1 MKKLLKPLCRTLT
14 ASSIALA
21 LHPSAFAAIVRSDVD
36 YQIFRDFAE
45 NKGKFH
51 VGATN
56 VEIRDKNGNA
66 LGTILHNLPMIDFS
80 PVDIQM
86 RVATLVDPQYVVS
99 VKHNSGYK
107 NVRFGIKTGHSDIPD
122 DTYRLVDRNNDGPP
136 DIWWKYDR
144 RHEDYHSPRLHRFVT
159 EVVPMPTTTAG
170 TDPNTYMDTA
180 RFPYMLRVGAG
191 TQFRESANKDREEL
205 QGAYNYAIGGQ
216 SYDLQPKK
224 QGFLDLYGNLF
235 DKPLTNYAVPG
246 DSGSPIFTFDKQQNK
261 WVFLGTYTYWGGYK
275 NTTWQEYIIYR
286 NDFNQ
291 QRYAEDIAGQ
301 ISADNNEEF
310 IWEATDKTSTIR
322 STRNNNKTLVVDLID
337 ASLKTAEE
345 QLNYGKTAYLNGNNG
360 LLKLKGDINQGAGGL
375 YFNGNYTVSGQN
387 ANTTW
392 TGAGISVA
400 EGKQVNWQIRN
411 NDILSKIGNGTLHV
425 NGTGKNDGKISVGDG
440 TVILNQKAD
449 ENGNKQAFKEVGIVS
464 GRPTVILNDAE
475 QVNPDR
481 IYFGFRGGRLDLN
494 GNNLTFKR
502 IRNVDE
508 GAMIVNHNANEAST
522 LTLTG
527 QNLFLPEQVTIREV
541 HNSNRPAGYHLYHWQ
556 NGCENRYFVS
566 KHDNM
571 KASFP
576 CKPGQGS
583 TDDWEIVATDR
594 EEAINIVTQ
603 REIQRKDVTI
613 NAFDGYLG
621 ETNTALHNGKLNVNI
636 NAVNNQSTF
645 LFTGGSQL
653 NGDVT
658 LNQGIAM
665 FSGRPV
671 PHANDYLNG
680 NKGKD
685 VVFDDEW
692 INRTFN
698 ANNINVNNNSVFYS
712 SRNIAQV
719 NTNFNA
725 SQNGQ
730 IHLGYKSGDPVC
742 IRSDYTGKVT
752 CSNEVISAKALNSF
766 TATEIRGNTQLTDH
780 AQLILGKAH
789 LFGTITGIGN
799 SLVRLIENANWTLT
813 GDSQTAR
820 LNLEK
825 SHIFLN
831 NHANPT
837 VYNHLTINELSG
849 EGTFHYTSALTNQR
863 GDKVTV
869 THQASGN
876 FVLDV
881 KDSGGEAKY
890 EKLDLL
896 DASKATRD
904 PALKVSLA
912 RNHVDL
918 GAYVYSLIEQDG
930 IFRLYNAKLENE
942 KIEAERIAKEKE
954 EARLAEEARQREL
967 ARLEAERIAKEK
979 AEQARLE
986 AERIAKAK
994 EEARLAEEARQ
1005 RELARLE
1012 AERIAKEK
1020 AEQARLEA
1028 ERIAKEKEEAR
1039 LAEEARQRELARLEA
1054 ERIAKEKAEQAR
1066 LEAERIAKAKEE
1078 ARLAEEVRQ
1087 RELARLEAERIAKE
1101 KEEQARLEAERI
1113 AKEKEVARLAEE
1125 ARQRE
1130 LARLEAERIAKEKE
1144 EQARLEAERI
1154 AKEKEEQA
1162 RLEAERI
1169 AKEKE
1174 VARLAE
1180 EARQRELAR
1189 LEAERI
1195 AKEKEEQARLEAER
1209 IAKEKEEQ
1217 ARLEAERIAKEKEVA
1232 RLAEEARQRE
1242 LALLEA
1248 ERIAK
1253 EKEEQARLEA
1263 ERIAK
1268 EKEAARLAEEARQR
1282 NATTKPVTYKQ
1293 KEIISANT
1301 NAVLSDTAMLT
1312 ALNLE
1317 LASRL
1322 DRTILTQRS
1331 SMWLSYNNSDHKYHS
1346 DDYKNFHSK
1355 SNQVALGA
1363 ETPEMANGVVL
1374 GAMVTHA
1381 QTNNEFSSLSGKN
1394 TLSLATLY
1402 AKQQIDQF
1410 SWAID
1415 TSYGW
1420 SRSKID
1426 GEHKFDRNIVNVG
1439 LNMAYDVIID
1449 GLQITPMLGV
1459 RYHQFSSSEGEL
1471 NGVIVKN
1478 PAIKLP
1484 TYHTGVKVGY
1494 HFNVNG
1500 WEITPEISTYY
1511 VSTGNKSY
1519 SQRINEQ
1526 EFEQTFGHYT
1536 YHEANLSFGYKPW
1549 KVSMYAGSSRGKN
1562 KEKQNQFGVKLNYS
1576 W

>member
-66 LGTILHNLPMIDFS
+66 LGTILPNLPMIDFS
-80 PVDIQM
+80 PVDVQM

-191 TQFRESANKDREEL
+191 TQFRESADKDREEL

-310 IWEATDKTSTIR
+310 IWEAEDKTSTIR

-411 NDILSKIGNGTLHV
+411 NDILSKIGSGTLHV

-440 TVILNQKAD
+440 TVILNQKSD

-508 GAMIVNHNANEAST
+508 GAMIVNHNANQAST

-556 NGCENRYFVS
+556 NVCENRYFVS

-621 ETNTALHNGKLNVNI
+621 ETNAALHNGKLNVNI

-712 SRNIAQV
+712 SRNVAQV
-719 NTNFNA
+719 NANFNA

-766 TATEIRGNTQLTDH
+766 TATEIHGNTQLTDH

-789 LFGTITGIGN
+789 LFGTINGTGN
-799 SLVRLIENANWTLT
+799 SLVRLTENANWTLT

-825 SHIFLN
+825 NHIFLN
-831 NHANPT
+831 SQENPT
-837 VYNHLTINELSG
+837 VYNHLTINALNG
-849 EGTFHYTSALTNQR
+849 EGTFHYASALTNQR

-986 AERIAKAK
+986 V
-994 EEARLAEEARQ
+994 
-1005 RELARLE
+1005 
-1012 AERIAKEK
+1012 
-1020 AEQARLEA
+1020 
-1028 ERIAKEKEEAR
+1028 
-1039 LAEEARQRELARLEA
+1039 
-1054 ERIAKEKAEQAR
+1054 
-1066 LEAERIAKAKEE
+1066 ERIAKAKEE

-1113 AKEKEVARLAEE
+1113 AKEKA
-1125 ARQRE
+1125 
-1130 LARLEAERIAKEKE
+1130 

-1174 VARLAE
+1174 KARLAE

-1195 AKEKEEQARLEAER
+1195 AKEKE
-1209 IAKEKEEQ
+1209 
-1217 ARLEAERIAKEKEVA
+1217 VA
-1232 RLAEEARQRE
+1232 RSAEEA
-1242 LALLEA
+1242 L
-1248 ERIAK
+1248 
-1253 EKEEQARLEA
+1253 
-1263 ERIAK
+1263 
-1268 EKEAARLAEEARQR
+1268 QR

-1331 SMWLSYNNSDHKYHS
+1331 GMWLSYNNSEHKYHS

-1439 LNMAYDVIID
+1439 LNMAYDVIIN

-1459 RYHQFSSSEGEL
+1459 RYHQISSSEGEL

-1536 YHEANLSFGYKPW
+1536 YHEASLSFGYKPW

>member
-21 LHPSAFAAIVRSDVD
+21 LHPSAFGAIVRSDVD

-66 LGTILHNLPMIDFS
+66 LGTLLPNLPMIDFS
-80 PVDIQM
+80 PVDVQM

-191 TQFRESANKDREEL
+191 TQFRESADKNREEL

-310 IWEATDKTSTIR
+310 IWEAADKTSTIR

-375 YFNGNYTVSGQN
+375 YFNGDYTVSGQST
-387 ANTTW
+387 NTAW
-392 TGAGISVA
+392 TGAGISVG

-411 NDILSKIGNGTLHV
+411 NDILSKIGRGTLHV

-440 TVILNQKAD
+440 TVILNQQAD

-464 GRPTVILNDAE
+464 GRSTVILNDAE

-508 GAMIVNHNANEAST
+508 GAMIVNHNENQAST

-527 QNLFLPEQVTIREV
+527 QNLFFPEQVKIREV
-541 HNSNRPAGYHLYHWQ
+541 YNSNRPAGDHLYHWQ

-566 KHDNM
+566 KHGNM

-576 CKPGQGS
+576 CKPDQGS

-603 REIQRKDVTI
+603 RETQRPDATI

-621 ETNTALHNGKLNVNI
+621 ETNASLHNGKLNVNI

-658 LNQGIAM
+658 LNQGIAL

-712 SRNIAQV
+712 SRNVAQV
-719 NTNFNA
+719 NANFNA

-730 IHLGYKSGDPVC
+730 IHLGYKNNDPVC

-752 CSNEVISAKALNSF
+752 CSNEVISTKALDSF
-766 TATEIRGNTQLTDH
+766 TATEIRGNTQLTDN

-789 LFGTITGIGN
+789 LFGTINGIGN
-799 SLVRLIENANWTLT
+799 SQVRLTENTNWTLT

-849 EGTFHYTSALTNQR
+849 EGEFHYTSALTNQR

-954 EARLAEEARQREL
+954 AARLAEEARQREL

-979 AEQARLE
+979 EEQDRLE
-986 AERIAKAK
+986 AERIAKEK
-994 EEARLAEEARQ
+994 EAARLAEEARQ

-1012 AERIAKEK
+1012 AERIAKQK
-1020 AEQARLEA
+1020 EA
-1028 ERIAKEKEEAR
+1028 AR
-1039 LAEEARQRELARLEA
+1039 LAEEA
-1054 ERIAKEKAEQAR
+1054 
-1066 LEAERIAKAKEE
+1066 
-1078 ARLAEEVRQ
+1078 RQ

-1113 AKEKEVARLAEE
+1113 AKEREAARLAEE

-1154 AKEKEEQA
+1154 AKEKEA
-1162 RLEAERI
+1162 
-1169 AKEKE
+1169 
-1174 VARLAE
+1174 ARLAE

-1209 IAKEKEEQ
+1209 IAKEKET
-1217 ARLEAERIAKEKEVA
+1217 A

-1242 LALLEA
+1242 LARLEA

-1312 ALNLE
+1312 ALNLQ

-1331 SMWLSYNNSDHKYHS
+1331 GMWLSYNNSNHTYHS

-1402 AKQQIDQF
+1402 AKQQIDRF

-1439 LNMAYDVIID
+1439 LNMAYDVMIND
-1449 GLQITPMLGV
+1449 LQITPMLGV
-1459 RYHQFSSSEGEL
+1459 RYHQFSPSEGEL

-1500 WEITPEISTYY
+1500 LEITPEISSYY

-1519 SQRINEQ
+1519 SQRINGQ

-1536 YHEANLSFGYKPW
+1536 YHEANISFGYKPW
-1549 KVSMYAGSSRGKN
+1549 KVSMYAGNSRGKN

>member
-66 LGTILHNLPMIDFS
+66 LGTLLPNLPMLDFS
-80 PVDIQM
+80 PVDVQM

-180 RFPYMLRVGAG
+180 RFPYILRVGAG

-261 WVFLGTYTYWGGYK
+261 WVFLGTYTYWGGYT

-301 ISADNNEEF
+301 ITADDNEEF

-360 LLKLKGDINQGAGGL
+360 LLKLQGDINQGAGGL
-375 YFNGNYTVSGQN
+375 YFNGNYTVSGKN

-411 NDILSKIGNGTLHV
+411 NDILSKIGSGTLHV

-440 TVILNQKAD
+440 TVILNQTAD

-508 GAMIVNHNANEAST
+508 GAMIVNHNANQAST

-621 ETNTALHNGKLNVNI
+621 ETNAALHNGKLNVNI

-653 NGDVT
+653 NGDIT
-658 LNQGIAM
+658 LNQGIAL

-712 SRNIAQV
+712 SRNVAQV
-719 NTNFNA
+719 NANFNA

-730 IHLGYKSGDPVC
+730 IQLGYKSGDPVC

-752 CSNEVISAKALNSF
+752 CSNEGISAKALNSF

-789 LFGTITGIGN
+789 LFGTINGTGN
-799 SLVRLIENANWTLT
+799 SLVRLTENANWTLT

-831 NHANPT
+831 SQENPT
-837 VYNHLTINELSG
+837 VYNHLTINALNG
-849 EGTFHYTSALTNQR
+849 EGTFHYASALTNQR

-869 THQASGN
+869 TNQASGN

-986 AERIAKAK
+986 AERIAK
-994 EEARLAEEARQ
+994 
-1005 RELARLE
+1005 
-1012 AERIAKEK
+1012 
-1020 AEQARLEA
+1020 
-1028 ERIAKEKEEAR
+1028 EKEEAR
-1039 LAEEARQRELARLEA
+1039 LAEEA
-1054 ERIAKEKAEQAR
+1054 
-1066 LEAERIAKAKEE
+1066 
-1078 ARLAEEVRQ
+1078 RQ

-1113 AKEKEVARLAEE
+1113 AKVKEEARLAEE

-1169 AKEKE
+1169 AKEK
-1174 VARLAE
+1174 A
-1180 EARQRELAR
+1180 
-1189 LEAERI
+1189 
-1195 AKEKEEQARLEAER
+1195 EQARLEAER
-1209 IAKEKEEQ
+1209 IAKEKAEQ
-1217 ARLEAERIAKEKEVA
+1217 ARLEAERIAKEKA
-1232 RLAEEARQRE
+1232 
-1242 LALLEA
+1242 
-1248 ERIAK
+1248 
-1253 EKEEQARLEA
+1253 EQAHLEA

-1331 SMWLSYNNSDHKYHS
+1331 GMWLSYNNSDHKYHS

-1439 LNMAYDVIID
+1439 LNMAYDVTIN

-1459 RYHQFSSSEGEL
+1459 RYHQVSSSEGEL

-1478 PAIKLP
+1478 PVIKLP

-1549 KVSMYAGSSRGKN
+1549 KVSMYAGNSRGKN

>member
-21 LHPSAFAAIVRSDVD
+21 LHPSAFGAIVRSDVD

-66 LGTILHNLPMIDFS
+66 LGTLLPNLPMIDFS
-80 PVDIQM
+80 PVDVQM

-191 TQFRESANKDREEL
+191 TQFRESADKNREEL

-310 IWEATDKTSTIR
+310 IWETAGKTSTIR
-322 STRNNNKTLVVDLID
+322 STKNNNKTLVVDLID
-337 ASLKTAEE
+337 TSLKTAEE
-345 QLNYGKTAYLNGNNG
+345 QLNYGKTAYLSGNNG

-375 YFNGNYTVSGQN
+375 YFNGDYTVSGQST
-387 ANTTW
+387 NTAW
-392 TGAGISVA
+392 TGAGISVG

-411 NDILSKIGNGTLHV
+411 NDILSKIGRGTLHV

-440 TVILNQKAD
+440 TVILNQQAD

-464 GRPTVILNDAE
+464 GRSTVILNDAE

-508 GAMIVNHNANEAST
+508 GAMIVNHNENQAST

-527 QNLFLPEQVTIREV
+527 QNLFFPEQVKIREV
-541 HNSNRPAGYHLYHWQ
+541 YNSNRPAGDHLYHWQ

-566 KHDNM
+566 KHGNM

-576 CKPGQGS
+576 CKPDQGS

-603 REIQRKDVTI
+603 RETQRPDATI

-621 ETNTALHNGKLNVNI
+621 ETNASLHNGKLNVNI

-658 LNQGIAM
+658 LNQGIAL

-698 ANNINVNNNSVFYS
+698 ANSINVNNNSVFYS
-712 SRNIAQV
+712 SRNVAQV
-719 NTNFNA
+719 NANFNA

-730 IHLGYKSGDPVC
+730 IHLGYKNNDPVC

-752 CSNEVISAKALNSF
+752 CSNEVISTKALDSF
-766 TATEIRGNTQLTDH
+766 TATEIRGNTQLTDN

-789 LFGTITGIGN
+789 LFGTISGIGN
-799 SLVRLIENANWTLT
+799 SQVRLTENTNWTLT

-849 EGTFHYTSALTNQR
+849 EGEFHYTSALTNQR

-869 THQASGN
+869 AHQASGN

-954 EARLAEEARQREL
+954 A
-967 ARLEAERIAKEK
+967 
-979 AEQARLE
+979 
-986 AERIAKAK
+986 
-994 EEARLAEEARQ
+994 
-1005 RELARLE
+1005 
-1012 AERIAKEK
+1012 
-1020 AEQARLEA
+1020 
-1028 ERIAKEKEEAR
+1028 
-1039 LAEEARQRELARLEA
+1039 
-1054 ERIAKEKAEQAR
+1054 
-1066 LEAERIAKAKEE
+1066 
-1078 ARLAEEVRQ
+1078 
-1087 RELARLEAERIAKE
+1087 
-1101 KEEQARLEAERI
+1101 
-1113 AKEKEVARLAEE
+1113 ARLAEE

-1154 AKEKEEQA
+1154 AKEKEA
-1162 RLEAERI
+1162 
-1169 AKEKE
+1169 
-1174 VARLAE
+1174 ARLAE

-1209 IAKEKEEQ
+1209 IAKEKEDARLAEEARQSELARLEAERIAKEKEEQ
-1217 ARLEAERIAKEKEVA
+1217 ARLEAERIAKEKEEQARLKAERIAKEKEAARLAEEREAA

-1242 LALLEA
+1242 LARLEA

-1268 EKEAARLAEEARQR
+1268 EKEAARLAEEAHQRELARLEAERITKEKEEQARLEAERIAKEKEAARLAEEARQH
-1282 NATTKPVTYKQ
+1282 NATKPVTYKQ

-1312 ALNLE
+1312 ALNLQ

-1331 SMWLSYNNSDHKYHS
+1331 GMWLSYNNSNHKYHS

-1363 ETPEMANGVVL
+1363 ETPEMTNGVVL

-1381 QTNNEFSSLSGKN
+1381 QTNNEFSSLNGKN

-1402 AKQQIDQF
+1402 AKQQIDRF

-1439 LNMAYDVIID
+1439 LNMAYDVMIN

-1500 WEITPEISTYY
+1500 LEITPEISSYY

-1519 SQRINEQ
+1519 SQRINGQ

-1536 YHEANLSFGYKPW
+1536 YHEANIIFGYKPW
-1549 KVSMYAGSSRGKN
+1549 KVSMYAGNSRGQN

>member
-66 LGTILHNLPMIDFS
+66 LGTLLPNLPMIDFS
-80 PVDIQM
+80 PVDVQM

-180 RFPYMLRVGAG
+180 RFPYILRVGAG

-261 WVFLGTYTYWGGYK
+261 WVFLGTYTYWGGYT

-301 ISADNNEEF
+301 ITADDNEEF

-360 LLKLKGDINQGAGGL
+360 LLKLQGDINQGAGGL
-375 YFNGNYTVSGQN
+375 YFNGNYTVSGKN

-411 NDILSKIGNGTLHV
+411 NDILSKIGSGTLHV

-986 AERIAKAK
+986 AERIAK
-994 EEARLAEEARQ
+994 
-1005 RELARLE
+1005 
-1012 AERIAKEK
+1012 
-1020 AEQARLEA
+1020 
-1028 ERIAKEKEEAR
+1028 EKEEAR

-1054 ERIAKEKAEQAR
+1054 ERIAKEK
-1066 LEAERIAKAKEE
+1066 
-1078 ARLAEEVRQ
+1078 
-1087 RELARLEAERIAKE
+1087 
-1101 KEEQARLEAERI
+1101 EEQARLEAERI
-1113 AKEKEVARLAEE
+1113 VKAKEEARLAEE

-1154 AKEKEEQA
+1154 AK
-1162 RLEAERI
+1162 
-1169 AKEKE
+1169 AKEDT
-1174 VARLAE
+1174 
-1180 EARQRELAR
+1180 
-1189 LEAERI
+1189 
-1195 AKEKEEQARLEAER
+1195 
-1209 IAKEKEEQ
+1209 
-1217 ARLEAERIAKEKEVA
+1217 
-1232 RLAEEARQRE
+1232 
-1242 LALLEA
+1242 
-1248 ERIAK
+1248 
-1253 EKEEQARLEA
+1253 
-1263 ERIAK
+1263 
-1268 EKEAARLAEEARQR
+1268 RLAEEARQR

-1331 SMWLSYNNSDHKYHS
+1331 GMWLSYNNSDHKYHS
-1346 DDYKNFHSK
+1346 NDYKNFHSK

-1363 ETPEMANGVVL
+1363 ETPEMANGIVL
-1374 GAMVTHA
+1374 GAMVTLA

-1426 GEHKFDRNIVNVG
+1426 GEHKFDRNILNVG
-1439 LNMAYDVIID
+1439 LNMAYDVIIN

-1459 RYHQFSSSEGEL
+1459 RYHQISSSEGEL

-1536 YHEANLSFGYKPW
+1536 YHEASISFGYKPW
-1549 KVSMYAGSSRGKN
+1549 KVSMYAGNSRGKN

>member
-191 TQFRESANKDREEL
+191 TQFHESADKDREEL

-400 EGKQVNWQIRN
+400 AGKQVNWQIRN
-411 NDILSKIGNGTLHV
+411 NDILSKIGSGTLHV

-508 GAMIVNHNANEAST
+508 GAMIVNHNANQAST

-527 QNLFLPEQVTIREV
+527 QNLFLPEQVKIREV
-541 HNSNRPAGYHLYHWQ
+541 YNSNRPAGDHLYHWQ

-566 KHDNM
+566 KHGNM

-576 CKPGQGS
+576 CKPDQGS

-603 REIQRKDVTI
+603 RETQRPDATI

-621 ETNTALHNGKLNVNI
+621 ETNASLHNGKLNVNI

-658 LNQGIAM
+658 LNQGIAL

-685 VVFDDEW
+685 VVFDNEW

-719 NTNFNA
+719 NANFNA

-730 IHLGYKSGDPVC
+730 IHLGYKNNDPVC

-752 CSNEVISAKALNSF
+752 CSNEVISTKALDSF
-766 TATEIRGNTQLTDH
+766 TATEIRGNTQLTDN

-789 LFGTITGIGN
+789 LFGTINGIGN
-799 SLVRLIENANWTLT
+799 SQVRLTENTNWTLT

-837 VYNHLTINELSG
+837 DYNHLTINELSG
-849 EGTFHYTSALTNQR
+849 EGEFHYTSALTNQR

-954 EARLAEEARQREL
+954 AARLAEEAH
-967 ARLEAERIAKEK
+967 
-979 AEQARLE
+979 
-986 AERIAKAK
+986 
-994 EEARLAEEARQ
+994 
-1005 RELARLE
+1005 
-1012 AERIAKEK
+1012 
-1020 AEQARLEA
+1020 
-1028 ERIAKEKEEAR
+1028 
-1039 LAEEARQRELARLEA
+1039 
-1054 ERIAKEKAEQAR
+1054 
-1066 LEAERIAKAKEE
+1066 
-1078 ARLAEEVRQ
+1078 Q

-1113 AKEKEVARLAEE
+1113 AKEKEAARLAEE

-1154 AKEKEEQA
+1154 AKGKEA
-1162 RLEAERI
+1162 
-1169 AKEKE
+1169 
-1174 VARLAE
+1174 ARLAE

-1209 IAKEKEEQ
+1209 IAKGKEAARLAEEAHQ
-1217 ARLEAERIAKEKEVA
+1217 RELARLEAERIAKEKE
-1232 RLAEEARQRE
+1232 ETRQRE
-1242 LALLEA
+1242 L
-1248 ERIAK
+1248 
-1253 EKEEQARLEA
+1253 ARLEA

-1268 EKEAARLAEEARQR
+1268 EKEAARLAEEARQH
-1282 NATTKPVTYKQ
+1282 NATKPVTYKQ

-1312 ALNLE
+1312 ALNLQ

-1331 SMWLSYNNSDHKYHS
+1331 GMWLSYNNSNHKYHS

-1363 ETPEMANGVVL
+1363 ETPEMTNGVVL

-1381 QTNNEFSSLSGKN
+1381 QTNNEFSSLNGKN

-1402 AKQQIDQF
+1402 AKQQIDRF

-1439 LNMAYDVIID
+1439 LNMAYDVMIN

-1500 WEITPEISTYY
+1500 LEITPEISSYY

-1519 SQRINEQ
+1519 SQRINGQ

-1536 YHEANLSFGYKPW
+1536 YHEANIIFGYKPW
-1549 KVSMYAGSSRGKN
+1549 KVSMYAGNSRGQN

>member
-66 LGTILHNLPMIDFS
+66 LGTLLPNLPMIDFS
-80 PVDIQM
+80 PVDVQM

-180 RFPYMLRVGAG
+180 RFPYILRVGAG

-261 WVFLGTYTYWGGYK
+261 WVFLGTYTYWGGYT

-301 ISADNNEEF
+301 ITADDNEEF

-360 LLKLKGDINQGAGGL
+360 LLKLQGDINQGAGGL
-375 YFNGNYTVSGQN
+375 YFNGNYTVSGKN

-400 EGKQVNWQIRN
+400 EEKQVNWQIRN
-411 NDILSKIGNGTLHV
+411 NDILSKIGSGTLHV

-440 TVILNQKAD
+440 TVILNQTAD

-508 GAMIVNHNANEAST
+508 GAMIVNHNANQAST

-621 ETNTALHNGKLNVNI
+621 ETNAALHNGKLNVNI

-712 SRNIAQV
+712 SRNVAQV
-719 NTNFNA
+719 NANFNA

-789 LFGTITGIGN
+789 LFGTINGTGN
-799 SLVRLIENANWTLT
+799 SLVRLTENANWTLT

-831 NHANPT
+831 SQENPT
-837 VYNHLTINELSG
+837 VYNHLTINALNG
-849 EGTFHYTSALTNQR
+849 EGTFHYASALTNQR

-869 THQASGN
+869 TNQASGN

-994 EEARLAEEARQ
+994 EEVRLAEEARQ

-1039 LAEEARQRELARLEA
+1039 LAEEARQRELAC
-1054 ERIAKEKAEQAR
+1054 
-1066 LEAERIAKAKEE
+1066 
-1078 ARLAEEVRQ
+1078 
-1087 RELARLEAERIAKE
+1087 LEAERIAKE

-1113 AKEKEVARLAEE
+1113 AKEKAEQARLEAERIAKEKAEQARLE
-1125 ARQRE
+1125 AERIAKEKEEQARLE
-1130 LARLEAERIAKEKE
+1130 EERIAKEKEEQARLEAERIAKEKE

-1174 VARLAE
+1174 D
-1180 EARQRELAR
+1180 
-1189 LEAERI
+1189 
-1195 AKEKEEQARLEAER
+1195 
-1209 IAKEKEEQ
+1209 
-1217 ARLEAERIAKEKEVA
+1217 
-1232 RLAEEARQRE
+1232 
-1242 LALLEA
+1242 
-1248 ERIAK
+1248 
-1253 EKEEQARLEA
+1253 
-1263 ERIAK
+1263 
-1268 EKEAARLAEEARQR
+1268 ARLAEEARQR

-1331 SMWLSYNNSDHKYHS
+1331 GMWLSHNNSEHKYHS

-1439 LNMAYDVIID
+1439 LNMAYDVMIN

-1459 RYHQFSSSEGEL
+1459 RYHQISSSEGEL

-1478 PAIKLP
+1478 PVIKLP

-1549 KVSMYAGSSRGKN
+1549 KVSMYAGNTRGKN

>member
-21 LHPSAFAAIVRSDVD
+21 LHPSAFGAIVRSDVD

-66 LGTILHNLPMIDFS
+66 LGTLLPNLPMIDFS
-80 PVDIQM
+80 PVDVQM

-191 TQFRESANKDREEL
+191 TQFRESADKNREEL

-310 IWEATDKTSTIR
+310 IWETAGKTSTIR
-322 STRNNNKTLVVDLID
+322 STKNNNKTLVVDLID
-337 ASLKTAEE
+337 TSLKTAEE
-345 QLNYGKTAYLNGNNG
+345 QLNYGKTAYLSGNNG

-375 YFNGNYTVSGQN
+375 YFNGDYTVSGQST
-387 ANTTW
+387 NTAW
-392 TGAGISVA
+392 TGAGISVG

-411 NDILSKIGNGTLHV
+411 NDILSKIGRGTLHV

-440 TVILNQKAD
+440 TVILNQQAD

-464 GRPTVILNDAE
+464 GRSTVILNDAE

-508 GAMIVNHNANEAST
+508 GAMIVNHNENQAST

-527 QNLFLPEQVTIREV
+527 QNLFFPEQVKIREV
-541 HNSNRPAGYHLYHWQ
+541 YNSNRPAGDHLYHWQ

-566 KHDNM
+566 KHGNM

-576 CKPGQGS
+576 CKPDQGS

-603 REIQRKDVTI
+603 RETQRPDATI

-621 ETNTALHNGKLNVNI
+621 ETNASLHNGKLNVNI

-658 LNQGIAM
+658 LNQGIAL

-698 ANNINVNNNSVFYS
+698 ANSINVNNNSVFYS
-712 SRNIAQV
+712 SRNVAQV
-719 NTNFNA
+719 NANFNA

-730 IHLGYKSGDPVC
+730 IHLGYKNNDPVC

-752 CSNEVISAKALNSF
+752 CSNEVISTKALDSF
-766 TATEIRGNTQLTDH
+766 TATEIRGNTQLTDN

-789 LFGTITGIGN
+789 LFGTINGIGN
-799 SLVRLIENANWTLT
+799 SQVRLTENTNWTLT

-849 EGTFHYTSALTNQR
+849 EGEFHYTSALTNQR

-869 THQASGN
+869 AHQASGN

-954 EARLAEEARQREL
+954 A
-967 ARLEAERIAKEK
+967 
-979 AEQARLE
+979 
-986 AERIAKAK
+986 
-994 EEARLAEEARQ
+994 
-1005 RELARLE
+1005 
-1012 AERIAKEK
+1012 
-1020 AEQARLEA
+1020 
-1028 ERIAKEKEEAR
+1028 
-1039 LAEEARQRELARLEA
+1039 
-1054 ERIAKEKAEQAR
+1054 
-1066 LEAERIAKAKEE
+1066 
-1078 ARLAEEVRQ
+1078 
-1087 RELARLEAERIAKE
+1087 
-1101 KEEQARLEAERI
+1101 
-1113 AKEKEVARLAEE
+1113 ARLAEE

-1154 AKEKEEQA
+1154 AKEKEA
-1162 RLEAERI
+1162 
-1169 AKEKE
+1169 
-1174 VARLAE
+1174 ARLAE

-1209 IAKEKEEQ
+1209 IAKEKEAARLAEEARQRELARLEAERIAKEKEEQ
-1217 ARLEAERIAKEKEVA
+1217 ARLEAERIAKEKEDARLAEEARQSELARLEAERIAKEKEEQARLEAERIAKEKEEQARLKAERIAKEKEAARLAEEREAA

-1242 LALLEA
+1242 LARLEA

-1268 EKEAARLAEEARQR
+1268 EKEAARLAEEAHQRELARLEAERITKEKEEQARLEAERIAKEKEAARLAEEARQH
-1282 NATTKPVTYKQ
+1282 NATKPVTYKQ

-1312 ALNLE
+1312 ALNLQ

-1331 SMWLSYNNSDHKYHS
+1331 GMWLSYNNSNHKYHS

-1363 ETPEMANGVVL
+1363 ETPEMTNGVVL

-1381 QTNNEFSSLSGKN
+1381 QTNNEFSSLNGKN

-1402 AKQQIDQF
+1402 AKQQIDRF

-1439 LNMAYDVIID
+1439 LNMAYDVMIN

-1500 WEITPEISTYY
+1500 LEITPEISSYY

-1519 SQRINEQ
+1519 SQRINGQ

-1536 YHEANLSFGYKPW
+1536 YHEANIIFGYKPW
-1549 KVSMYAGSSRGKN
+1549 KVSMYAGNSRGQN

>member
-21 LHPSAFAAIVRSDVD
+21 LHQSAFAAIVRSDVD

-66 LGTILHNLPMIDFS
+66 LGTLLPNLPMIDFS
-80 PVDIQM
+80 PVDVQM

-159 EVVPMPTTTAG
+159 EVIPMPTTTAG

-191 TQFRESANKDREEL
+191 TQFRESADKDREEL

-310 IWEATDKTSTIR
+310 IWEAADKTSTIR

-392 TGAGISVA
+392 TGAGISIA

-411 NDILSKIGNGTLHV
+411 NDILSKIGSGTLHV

-508 GAMIVNHNANEAST
+508 GAMIVNHNANQAST

-527 QNLFLPEQVTIREV
+527 QNLFLLEQVTIREV
-541 HNSNRPAGYHLYHWQ
+541 QNSNRPAGYHLYHWQ

-576 CKPGQGS
+576 CKPDQGS
-583 TDDWEIVATDR
+583 TEDWEIVATDR

-621 ETNTALHNGKLNVNI
+621 ETNAALHNGKLNVNI

-658 LNQGIAM
+658 LNQGIAL

-712 SRNIAQV
+712 SRNVAQV
-719 NTNFNA
+719 NANFNA

-730 IHLGYKSGDPVC
+730 IHLGYKSGAPVC

-752 CSNEVISAKALNSF
+752 CSNDDISAKALNSF
-766 TATEIRGNTQLTDH
+766 KATEIRGNTQLTDH

-789 LFGTITGIGN
+789 LFGTINGTGN
-799 SLVRLIENANWTLT
+799 SLVRLTENANWTLT

-825 SHIFLN
+825 SNIFLN
-831 NHANPT
+831 SQENPT
-837 VYNHLTINELSG
+837 VYNHLTINALNG
-849 EGTFHYTSALTNQR
+849 EGTFHYASALTNQR

-896 DASKATRD
+896 GASKAIRD

-954 EARLAEEARQREL
+954 AARLAEEARQREL

-986 AERIAKAK
+986 V
-994 EEARLAEEARQ
+994 
-1005 RELARLE
+1005 
-1012 AERIAKEK
+1012 
-1020 AEQARLEA
+1020 
-1028 ERIAKEKEEAR
+1028 ERIAKEKEA
-1039 LAEEARQRELARLEA
+1039 
-1054 ERIAKEKAEQAR
+1054 
-1066 LEAERIAKAKEE
+1066 
-1078 ARLAEEVRQ
+1078 
-1087 RELARLEAERIAKE
+1087 
-1101 KEEQARLEAERI
+1101 
-1113 AKEKEVARLAEE
+1113 ARLAEE

-1154 AKEKEEQA
+1154 AKEKEAQA

-1169 AKEKE
+1169 T
-1174 VARLAE
+1174 
-1180 EARQRELAR
+1180 
-1189 LEAERI
+1189 
-1195 AKEKEEQARLEAER
+1195 KEKEEQARLEAER
-1209 IAKEKEEQ
+1209 IAKEKED
-1217 ARLEAERIAKEKEVA
+1217 A
-1232 RLAEEARQRE
+1232 RLAEET
-1242 LALLEA
+1242 
-1248 ERIAK
+1248 
-1253 EKEEQARLEA
+1253 
-1263 ERIAK
+1263 
-1268 EKEAARLAEEARQR
+1268 RQR

-1312 ALNLE
+1312 ALNLQ

-1331 SMWLSYNNSDHKYHS
+1331 GMWLSYNNSNHKYHS

-1363 ETPEMANGVVL
+1363 ETPEMTNGVVL

-1381 QTNNEFSSLSGKN
+1381 QTNNEFSSLNGKN

-1402 AKQQIDQF
+1402 AKQQIDRF

-1426 GEHKFDRNIVNVG
+1426 GEHKFDRNILNVG
-1439 LNMAYDVIID
+1439 LNMAYDVIIN

-1459 RYHQFSSSEGEL
+1459 RYHQISSSEGEL

-1549 KVSMYAGSSRGKN
+1549 KISIYAGNSRGKN

>member
-400 EGKQVNWQIRN
+400 AGKQVNWQIRN
-411 NDILSKIGNGTLHV
+411 NDILSKIGSGTLHV

-508 GAMIVNHNANEAST
+508 GAMIVNHNANQAST

-527 QNLFLPEQVTIREV
+527 QNLFLPEQVKIREV
-541 HNSNRPAGYHLYHWQ
+541 YNSNRPAGDHLYHWQ

-566 KHDNM
+566 KHGNM

-576 CKPGQGS
+576 CKPDQGS

-603 REIQRKDVTI
+603 RETQRPDATI

-621 ETNTALHNGKLNVNI
+621 ETNASLHNGKLNVNI

-658 LNQGIAM
+658 LNQGIAL

-685 VVFDDEW
+685 VVFDNEW

-719 NTNFNA
+719 NANFNA

-730 IHLGYKSGDPVC
+730 IHLGYKNNDPVC

-752 CSNEVISAKALNSF
+752 CSNEVISTKALDSF
-766 TATEIRGNTQLTDH
+766 TATEIRGNTQLTDN

-789 LFGTITGIGN
+789 LFGTINGIGN
-799 SLVRLIENANWTLT
+799 SQVRLTENTNWTLT

-837 VYNHLTINELSG
+837 DYNHLTINELSG
-849 EGTFHYTSALTNQR
+849 EGEFHYTSALTNQR

-954 EARLAEEARQREL
+954 AARLAEEAH
-967 ARLEAERIAKEK
+967 
-979 AEQARLE
+979 
-986 AERIAKAK
+986 
-994 EEARLAEEARQ
+994 
-1005 RELARLE
+1005 
-1012 AERIAKEK
+1012 
-1020 AEQARLEA
+1020 
-1028 ERIAKEKEEAR
+1028 
-1039 LAEEARQRELARLEA
+1039 
-1054 ERIAKEKAEQAR
+1054 
-1066 LEAERIAKAKEE
+1066 
-1078 ARLAEEVRQ
+1078 Q

-1113 AKEKEVARLAEE
+1113 AKGKEAARLAEE

-1154 AKEKEEQA
+1154 AKGKEA
-1162 RLEAERI
+1162 
-1169 AKEKE
+1169 
-1174 VARLAE
+1174 ARLAE
-1180 EARQRELAR
+1180 EAHQRELAR

-1195 AKEKEEQARLEAER
+1195 AKEKEET
-1209 IAKEKEEQ
+1209 
-1217 ARLEAERIAKEKEVA
+1217 
-1232 RLAEEARQRE
+1232 RQRE
-1242 LALLEA
+1242 L
-1248 ERIAK
+1248 
-1253 EKEEQARLEA
+1253 ARLEA

-1268 EKEAARLAEEARQR
+1268 EKEAARLAEEARQH
-1282 NATTKPVTYKQ
+1282 NATKPVTYKQ

-1312 ALNLE
+1312 ALNLQ

-1331 SMWLSYNNSDHKYHS
+1331 GMWLSYNNSNHKYHS

-1363 ETPEMANGVVL
+1363 ETPEMTNGVVL

-1381 QTNNEFSSLSGKN
+1381 QTNNEFSSLNGKN

-1402 AKQQIDQF
+1402 AKQQIDRF

-1439 LNMAYDVIID
+1439 LNMAYDVMIN

-1500 WEITPEISTYY
+1500 LEITPEISSYY

-1519 SQRINEQ
+1519 SQRINGQ

-1536 YHEANLSFGYKPW
+1536 YHEANIIFGYKPW
-1549 KVSMYAGSSRGKN
+1549 KVSMYAGNSRGQN

>member
-66 LGTILHNLPMIDFS
+66 LGTLLPNLPMLDFS
-80 PVDIQM
+80 PVDVQM

-180 RFPYMLRVGAG
+180 RFPYILRVGAG

-261 WVFLGTYTYWGGYK
+261 WVFLGTYTYWGGYT

-301 ISADNNEEF
+301 ITADDNEEF

-411 NDILSKIGNGTLHV
+411 NDILSKIGSGTLHV

-698 ANNINVNNNSVFYS
+698 ANNININNNSVFYS
-712 SRNIAQV
+712 SRNVAQV
-719 NTNFNA
+719 NANFNA

-766 TATEIRGNTQLTDH
+766 TATEIHGNTQLTDH

-789 LFGTITGIGN
+789 LFGTINGTGN
-799 SLVRLIENANWTLT
+799 SLVRLTENANWTLT
-813 GDSQTAR
+813 GDSQTAH

-831 NHANPT
+831 SQENPT
-837 VYNHLTINELSG
+837 VYNHLTINALNG
-849 EGTFHYTSALTNQR
+849 EGTFHYASALTNQR

-869 THQASGN
+869 TNQASGN

-979 AEQARLE
+979 EEQARLE

-1028 ERIAKEKEEAR
+1028 ERIAKEKEETR

-1054 ERIAKEKAEQAR
+1054 ERIAKEK
-1066 LEAERIAKAKEE
+1066 EE
-1078 ARLAEEVRQ
+1078 ARLAEEARQ

-1113 AKEKEVARLAEE
+1113 AKAKEEARLAEEARQRELARLEAERIAKEEEEQARLEAERIAKEKAEQARLEAERIAKEKEEQARLEAERIAKEKEKARLAEE

-1180 EARQRELAR
+1180 D
-1189 LEAERI
+1189 
-1195 AKEKEEQARLEAER
+1195 
-1209 IAKEKEEQ
+1209 
-1217 ARLEAERIAKEKEVA
+1217 
-1232 RLAEEARQRE
+1232 
-1242 LALLEA
+1242 AL
-1248 ERIAK
+1248 
-1253 EKEEQARLEA
+1253 
-1263 ERIAK
+1263 
-1268 EKEAARLAEEARQR
+1268 QR

-1331 SMWLSYNNSDHKYHS
+1331 GMWLSYNNSEHKYHS

>member
-21 LHPSAFAAIVRSDVD
+21 LHPSAFGAIVRSDVD

-66 LGTILHNLPMIDFS
+66 LGTLLPNLPMIDFS
-80 PVDIQM
+80 PVDVQM

-191 TQFRESANKDREEL
+191 TQFRESADKNREEL

-224 QGFLDLYGNLF
+224 QGFLDLFGNLF

-310 IWEATDKTSTIR
+310 IWEIAGKTSTIR
-322 STRNNNKTLVVDLID
+322 STKNNNKTLVVDLID
-337 ASLKTAEE
+337 TSLKTAEE

-375 YFNGNYTVSGQN
+375 YFNGDYTVSGQST
-387 ANTTW
+387 NTAW
-392 TGAGISVA
+392 TGAGISVG

-411 NDILSKIGNGTLHV
+411 NDILSKIGRGTLHV

-440 TVILNQKAD
+440 TVILNQQAD

-464 GRPTVILNDAE
+464 GRSTVILNDAE

-508 GAMIVNHNANEAST
+508 GAMIVNHNENQAST

-527 QNLFLPEQVTIREV
+527 QNLFFPEQVKIREV
-541 HNSNRPAGYHLYHWQ
+541 YNSNRPAGDHLYHWQ

-566 KHDNM
+566 KHGNM

-576 CKPGQGS
+576 CKPDQGS

-603 REIQRKDVTI
+603 RETQRPDATI

-621 ETNTALHNGKLNVNI
+621 ETNASLHNGKLNVNI

-658 LNQGIAM
+658 LNQGIAL

-685 VVFDDEW
+685 VVFDNEW

-719 NTNFNA
+719 NANFNA

-730 IHLGYKSGDPVC
+730 IHLGYKNNDPVC

-752 CSNEVISAKALNSF
+752 CSNEVISTKALDSF
-766 TATEIRGNTQLTDH
+766 TATEIRGNTQLTDN

-789 LFGTITGIGN
+789 LFGTINGIGN
-799 SLVRLIENANWTLT
+799 SQVRLTENTNWTLT

-837 VYNHLTINELSG
+837 DYNHLTINELSG
-849 EGTFHYTSALTNQR
+849 EGEFHYTSALTNQR

-954 EARLAEEARQREL
+954 AARLAEEAH
-967 ARLEAERIAKEK
+967 
-979 AEQARLE
+979 
-986 AERIAKAK
+986 
-994 EEARLAEEARQ
+994 
-1005 RELARLE
+1005 
-1012 AERIAKEK
+1012 
-1020 AEQARLEA
+1020 
-1028 ERIAKEKEEAR
+1028 
-1039 LAEEARQRELARLEA
+1039 
-1054 ERIAKEKAEQAR
+1054 
-1066 LEAERIAKAKEE
+1066 
-1078 ARLAEEVRQ
+1078 Q

-1113 AKEKEVARLAEE
+1113 AKEKEAARLAEE

-1154 AKEKEEQA
+1154 AKGKEA
-1162 RLEAERI
+1162 
-1169 AKEKE
+1169 
-1174 VARLAE
+1174 ARLAE
-1180 EARQRELAR
+1180 EAHQRELAR

-1195 AKEKEEQARLEAER
+1195 AKEKEET
-1209 IAKEKEEQ
+1209 
-1217 ARLEAERIAKEKEVA
+1217 
-1232 RLAEEARQRE
+1232 RQRE
-1242 LALLEA
+1242 L
-1248 ERIAK
+1248 
-1253 EKEEQARLEA
+1253 ARLEA

-1268 EKEAARLAEEARQR
+1268 EKEAARLAEEARQH
-1282 NATTKPVTYKQ
+1282 NATKPVTYKQ

-1312 ALNLE
+1312 ALNLQ

-1331 SMWLSYNNSDHKYHS
+1331 GMWLSYNNSNHKYHS

-1363 ETPEMANGVVL
+1363 ETPEMTNGVVL

-1381 QTNNEFSSLSGKN
+1381 QTNNEFSSLNGKN

-1402 AKQQIDQF
+1402 AKQQIDRF

-1439 LNMAYDVIID
+1439 LNMAYDVMIN

-1500 WEITPEISTYY
+1500 LEITPEISSYY

-1519 SQRINEQ
+1519 SQRINGQ

-1536 YHEANLSFGYKPW
+1536 YHEANIIFGYKPW
-1549 KVSMYAGSSRGKN
+1549 KVSMYAGNSRGQN

>member
-21 LHPSAFAAIVRSDVD
+21 LHPSAFGAIVRSDVD

-66 LGTILHNLPMIDFS
+66 LGTLLPNLSMIDFS
-80 PVDIQM
+80 PVDVQM

-159 EVVPMPTTTAG
+159 EVVPIPTTTAG

-191 TQFRESANKDREEL
+191 TQFRESADKNREEL

-310 IWEATDKTSTIR
+310 IWEAADKTSTIR

-375 YFNGNYTVSGQN
+375 YFNGDYTVSGQST
-387 ANTTW
+387 NTAW
-392 TGAGISVA
+392 TGAGISVG

-411 NDILSKIGNGTLHV
+411 NDILSKIGRGTLHV

-440 TVILNQKAD
+440 TVILNQQAD

-464 GRPTVILNDAE
+464 GRSTVILNDAE

-508 GAMIVNHNANEAST
+508 GAMIVNHNENKAST

-527 QNLFLPEQVTIREV
+527 QNLFFPEQVKIREV
-541 HNSNRPAGYHLYHWQ
+541 YNSNRPAGDHLYHWQ

-566 KHDNM
+566 KHGNM

-576 CKPGQGS
+576 CKPDQGS

-603 REIQRKDVTI
+603 RETQRPDATI

-621 ETNTALHNGKLNVNI
+621 ETNSSLHNGKLNVNI

-658 LNQGIAM
+658 LNQGITL

-698 ANNINVNNNSVFYS
+698 ANSINVNNNSVFYS
-712 SRNIAQV
+712 SRNVAQV
-719 NTNFNA
+719 NANFNA

-730 IHLGYKSGDPVC
+730 IHLGYKNNDPVC

-752 CSNEVISAKALNSF
+752 CSNEVISTKALDSF
-766 TATEIRGNTQLTDH
+766 TATEIRGNTQLTDN

-789 LFGTITGIGN
+789 LFGTINGIGN
-799 SLVRLIENANWTLT
+799 SQVRLTENTNWTLT

-849 EGTFHYTSALTNQR
+849 EGEFHYTSALTNQR

-954 EARLAEEARQREL
+954 AARLAEEAH
-967 ARLEAERIAKEK
+967 
-979 AEQARLE
+979 
-986 AERIAKAK
+986 
-994 EEARLAEEARQ
+994 
-1005 RELARLE
+1005 
-1012 AERIAKEK
+1012 
-1020 AEQARLEA
+1020 
-1028 ERIAKEKEEAR
+1028 
-1039 LAEEARQRELARLEA
+1039 
-1054 ERIAKEKAEQAR
+1054 
-1066 LEAERIAKAKEE
+1066 
-1078 ARLAEEVRQ
+1078 Q

-1113 AKEKEVARLAEE
+1113 AKGKEAARLAEE
-1125 ARQRE
+1125 AHQRE

-1144 EQARLEAERI
+1144 ET
-1154 AKEKEEQA
+1154 
-1162 RLEAERI
+1162 
-1169 AKEKE
+1169 
-1174 VARLAE
+1174 
-1180 EARQRELAR
+1180 RQREL
-1189 LEAERI
+1189 
-1195 AKEKEEQARLEAER
+1195 
-1209 IAKEKEEQ
+1209 
-1217 ARLEAERIAKEKEVA
+1217 
-1232 RLAEEARQRE
+1232 
-1242 LALLEA
+1242 
-1248 ERIAK
+1248 
-1253 EKEEQARLEA
+1253 ARLEA

-1268 EKEAARLAEEARQR
+1268 EKEAARLAEEARQH
-1282 NATTKPVTYKQ
+1282 NATKPVTYKQ

-1312 ALNLE
+1312 ALNLQ

-1331 SMWLSYNNSDHKYHS
+1331 GMWLSYNNSNHKYHS

-1363 ETPEMANGVVL
+1363 ETPEMTNGVVL

-1381 QTNNEFSSLSGKN
+1381 QTNNEFSSLNGKN

-1402 AKQQIDQF
+1402 AKQQIDRF

-1439 LNMAYDVIID
+1439 LNMAYDVMINS
-1449 GLQITPMLGV
+1449 LQITPMLGV

-1500 WEITPEISTYY
+1500 LEITPEISSYY

-1519 SQRINEQ
+1519 SQRINGQ

-1536 YHEANLSFGYKPW
+1536 YHEANIIFGYKPW
-1549 KVSMYAGSSRGKN
+1549 KVSMYAGNSRGQN

>member
-21 LHPSAFAAIVRSDVD
+21 LHPSAFGAIVRSDVD

-66 LGTILHNLPMIDFS
+66 LGTLLPNLPMIDFS
-80 PVDIQM
+80 PVDVQM

-191 TQFRESANKDREEL
+191 TQFRESADKNREEL

-224 QGFLDLYGNLF
+224 QGFLDLFGNLF

-310 IWEATDKTSTIR
+310 IWEIAGKTSTIR
-322 STRNNNKTLVVDLID
+322 STKNNNKTLVVDLID
-337 ASLKTAEE
+337 TSLKTAEE

-375 YFNGNYTVSGQN
+375 YFNGDYTVSGQST
-387 ANTTW
+387 NTAW
-392 TGAGISVA
+392 TGAGISVG

-411 NDILSKIGNGTLHV
+411 NDILSKIGRGTLHV

-440 TVILNQKAD
+440 TVILNQQAD

-464 GRPTVILNDAE
+464 GRSTVILNDAE

-508 GAMIVNHNANEAST
+508 GAMIVNHNENQAST

-527 QNLFLPEQVTIREV
+527 QNLFFPEQVKIREV
-541 HNSNRPAGYHLYHWQ
+541 YNSNRPAGDHLYHWQ

-566 KHDNM
+566 KHGNM

-576 CKPGQGS
+576 CKPDQGS

-603 REIQRKDVTI
+603 RETQRPDATI

-621 ETNTALHNGKLNVNI
+621 ETNASLHNGKLNVNI

-658 LNQGIAM
+658 LNQGIAL

-698 ANNINVNNNSVFYS
+698 ANSINVNNNSVFYS
-712 SRNIAQV
+712 SRNVAQV
-719 NTNFNA
+719 NANFNA

-730 IHLGYKSGDPVC
+730 IHLGYKNNDPVC

-752 CSNEVISAKALNSF
+752 CSNEVISTKALDSF
-766 TATEIRGNTQLTDH
+766 TATEIRGNTQLTDN

-789 LFGTITGIGN
+789 LFGTINGIGN
-799 SLVRLIENANWTLT
+799 SQVRLTENTNWTLT

-849 EGTFHYTSALTNQR
+849 EGEFHYTSALTNQR

-954 EARLAEEARQREL
+954 A
-967 ARLEAERIAKEK
+967 
-979 AEQARLE
+979 
-986 AERIAKAK
+986 
-994 EEARLAEEARQ
+994 
-1005 RELARLE
+1005 
-1012 AERIAKEK
+1012 
-1020 AEQARLEA
+1020 
-1028 ERIAKEKEEAR
+1028 
-1039 LAEEARQRELARLEA
+1039 
-1054 ERIAKEKAEQAR
+1054 
-1066 LEAERIAKAKEE
+1066 
-1078 ARLAEEVRQ
+1078 
-1087 RELARLEAERIAKE
+1087 
-1101 KEEQARLEAERI
+1101 
-1113 AKEKEVARLAEE
+1113 ARLAEE

-1154 AKEKEEQA
+1154 AKEKEA
-1162 RLEAERI
+1162 
-1169 AKEKE
+1169 
-1174 VARLAE
+1174 ARLAE

-1209 IAKEKEEQ
+1209 IAKEKEAARLAEEARQ
-1217 ARLEAERIAKEKEVA
+1217 RELARLEAERIAKEKEEQTRLEAERIAKEKEAA

-1242 LALLEA
+1242 LARLEA

-1253 EKEEQARLEA
+1253 EKEETRQRELARLEA

-1268 EKEAARLAEEARQR
+1268 EKEAARLAEEARQH
-1282 NATTKPVTYKQ
+1282 NATKPVTYKQ

-1312 ALNLE
+1312 ALNLQ

-1331 SMWLSYNNSDHKYHS
+1331 GMWLSYNNSNHKYHS

-1402 AKQQIDQF
+1402 AKQQIDRF

-1439 LNMAYDVIID
+1439 LNMAYDVMIN

-1459 RYHQFSSSEGEL
+1459 RYHQFSSNEGEL

-1549 KVSMYAGSSRGKN
+1549 KVSMYAGNSRGKN

>member
-21 LHPSAFAAIVRSDVD
+21 LHPSAFGAIVRSDVD

-66 LGTILHNLPMIDFS
+66 LGTLLPNLPMIDFS
-80 PVDIQM
+80 PVDVQM

-191 TQFRESANKDREEL
+191 TQFRESADKNREEL

-310 IWEATDKTSTIR
+310 IWEAADQTSTIR
-322 STRNNNKTLVVDLID
+322 STKNNNKTLVVDLID
-337 ASLKTAEE
+337 TSLKTAEE

-375 YFNGNYTVSGQN
+375 YFNGDYTVSGQST
-387 ANTTW
+387 NTAW
-392 TGAGISVA
+392 TGAGISVG
-400 EGKQVNWQIRN
+400 ERKQVNWQIRN
-411 NDILSKIGNGTLHV
+411 NDILSKIGRGTLHV

-440 TVILNQKAD
+440 TVILNQQAD

-464 GRPTVILNDAE
+464 GRSTVILNDAE

-508 GAMIVNHNANEAST
+508 GAMIVNHNENQAST

-527 QNLFLPEQVTIREV
+527 QNLFFPEQVKIREV
-541 HNSNRPAGYHLYHWQ
+541 YNSNRLAGDHLYHWQ

-566 KHDNM
+566 KHGNM

-576 CKPGQGS
+576 CKPDQGS

-603 REIQRKDVTI
+603 RETQRPDATI

-621 ETNTALHNGKLNVNI
+621 ETNASLHNGKLNVNI

-658 LNQGIAM
+658 LNQGIAL

-685 VVFDDEW
+685 VVFDNEW

-712 SRNIAQV
+712 SRNVAQV
-719 NTNFNA
+719 NANFNA

-730 IHLGYKSGDPVC
+730 IHLGYKNNDPVC

-752 CSNEVISAKALNSF
+752 CSNEVISTKALDSF
-766 TATEIRGNTQLTDH
+766 TATEIRGNTQLTDN

-789 LFGTITGIGN
+789 LFGTINGIGN
-799 SLVRLIENANWTLT
+799 SQVRLTENTNWTLT

-837 VYNHLTINELSG
+837 DYNHLTINELSG
-849 EGTFHYTSALTNQR
+849 EGEFHYTSALTNQR

-954 EARLAEEARQREL
+954 A
-967 ARLEAERIAKEK
+967 
-979 AEQARLE
+979 
-986 AERIAKAK
+986 
-994 EEARLAEEARQ
+994 
-1005 RELARLE
+1005 
-1012 AERIAKEK
+1012 
-1020 AEQARLEA
+1020 
-1028 ERIAKEKEEAR
+1028 
-1039 LAEEARQRELARLEA
+1039 
-1054 ERIAKEKAEQAR
+1054 
-1066 LEAERIAKAKEE
+1066 
-1078 ARLAEEVRQ
+1078 
-1087 RELARLEAERIAKE
+1087 
-1101 KEEQARLEAERI
+1101 
-1113 AKEKEVARLAEE
+1113 ARLAEE

-1154 AKEKEEQA
+1154 AKEKENARLAEEARQSELA

-1174 VARLAE
+1174 EKARLEAERIAKEKEAARLAE

-1195 AKEKEEQARLEAER
+1195 AKEKEET
-1209 IAKEKEEQ
+1209 
-1217 ARLEAERIAKEKEVA
+1217 
-1232 RLAEEARQRE
+1232 RQRE
-1242 LALLEA
+1242 L
-1248 ERIAK
+1248 
-1253 EKEEQARLEA
+1253 ARLEA

-1268 EKEAARLAEEARQR
+1268 EKEAARLAEEARQH
-1282 NATTKPVTYKQ
+1282 NATKPVKYKQ

-1312 ALNLE
+1312 ALNLQ

-1331 SMWLSYNNSDHKYHS
+1331 GMWLSYNNSNHKYHS

-1355 SNQVALGA
+1355 SNQVALGT
-1363 ETPEMANGVVL
+1363 ETPEMTNGVVL

-1381 QTNNEFSSLSGKN
+1381 QTNNEFSSLNGKN

-1402 AKQQIDQF
+1402 AKQQIDRF

-1439 LNMAYDVIID
+1439 LNMAYDVMIN

-1494 HFNVNG
+1494 HFNING
-1500 WEITPEISTYY
+1500 LEITPEISSYY

-1519 SQRINEQ
+1519 SQRINGQ

-1536 YHEANLSFGYKPW
+1536 YHEANIIFGYKPW
-1549 KVSMYAGSSRGKN
+1549 KVSMYAGNSRGQN

>member
-51 VGATN
+51 IGATN

-66 LGTILHNLPMIDFS
+66 LGTLLPNLPMIDFS
-80 PVDIQM
+80 PVDVQM

-180 RFPYMLRVGAG
+180 RFPYILRVGAG

-261 WVFLGTYTYWGGYK
+261 WVFLGTYTYWGGYT

-301 ISADNNEEF
+301 ITADDNEEF

-360 LLKLKGDINQGAGGL
+360 LLKLQGDINQGAGGL
-375 YFNGNYTVSGQN
+375 YFNGNYTVSGKN

-411 NDILSKIGNGTLHV
+411 NDILSKIGSGTLHV

-440 TVILNQKAD
+440 TVILNQTAD

-508 GAMIVNHNANEAST
+508 GAMIVNHNANQAST

-621 ETNTALHNGKLNVNI
+621 ETNAALHNGKLNVNI

-653 NGDVT
+653 NGDIT
-658 LNQGIAM
+658 LNQGIAL

-712 SRNIAQV
+712 SRNVAQV
-719 NTNFNA
+719 NANFNA

-730 IHLGYKSGDPVC
+730 IQLGYKSGDPVC

-752 CSNEVISAKALNSF
+752 CSNEGISAKALNSF

-789 LFGTITGIGN
+789 LFGTINGTGN
-799 SLVRLIENANWTLT
+799 SLVRLTENANWTLT

-831 NHANPT
+831 SQENPT
-837 VYNHLTINELSG
+837 VYNHLTINALNG
-849 EGTFHYTSALTNQR
+849 EGTFHYASALTNQR

-869 THQASGN
+869 TNQASGN

-986 AERIAKAK
+986 AERIAK
-994 EEARLAEEARQ
+994 
-1005 RELARLE
+1005 
-1012 AERIAKEK
+1012 
-1020 AEQARLEA
+1020 
-1028 ERIAKEKEEAR
+1028 
-1039 LAEEARQRELARLEA
+1039 
-1054 ERIAKEKAEQAR
+1054 
-1066 LEAERIAKAKEE
+1066 
-1078 ARLAEEVRQ
+1078 
-1087 RELARLEAERIAKE
+1087 E

-1113 AKEKEVARLAEE
+1113 AKVKEEARLAEE

-1169 AKEKE
+1169 AKEK
-1174 VARLAE
+1174 A
-1180 EARQRELAR
+1180 
-1189 LEAERI
+1189 
-1195 AKEKEEQARLEAER
+1195 EQARLEAER
-1209 IAKEKEEQ
+1209 IAKEKAEQ
-1217 ARLEAERIAKEKEVA
+1217 ARLEAERIAKEKA
-1232 RLAEEARQRE
+1232 
-1242 LALLEA
+1242 
-1248 ERIAK
+1248 
-1253 EKEEQARLEA
+1253 EQAHLEA

-1331 SMWLSYNNSDHKYHS
+1331 GMWLSYNNSDHKYHS

-1439 LNMAYDVIID
+1439 LNMAYDVTIN

-1459 RYHQFSSSEGEL
+1459 RYHQVSSSEGEL

-1478 PAIKLP
+1478 PVIKLP

-1549 KVSMYAGSSRGKN
+1549 KVSMYAGNSRGKN

>member
-66 LGTILHNLPMIDFS
+66 LGTLLPNLPMIDFS
-80 PVDIQM
+80 PVDVQM

-191 TQFRESANKDREEL
+191 TQFRESADKNREEL

-310 IWEATDKTSTIR
+310 IWEAADKTSTIR

-375 YFNGNYTVSGQN
+375 YFNGDYTVSGQST
-387 ANTTW
+387 NTAW
-392 TGAGISVA
+392 TGAGISVG

-411 NDILSKIGNGTLHV
+411 NDILSKIGRGTLHV

-440 TVILNQKAD
+440 TVILNQQAD

-464 GRPTVILNDAE
+464 GRSTVILNDAE

-508 GAMIVNHNANEAST
+508 GAMIVNHNENQAST

-527 QNLFLPEQVTIREV
+527 QNLFFPEQVKIREV
-541 HNSNRPAGYHLYHWQ
+541 QNSNRPAGDHLYHWQ

-566 KHDNM
+566 KHGNM

-576 CKPGQGS
+576 CKPDQGS

-603 REIQRKDVTI
+603 RETQRPDATI

-621 ETNTALHNGKLNVNI
+621 ETNASLHNGKLNVNI

-658 LNQGIAM
+658 LNQGIAL

-698 ANNINVNNNSVFYS
+698 ANSINVNNNSVFYS
-712 SRNIAQV
+712 SRNVAQV
-719 NTNFNA
+719 NANFNA

-730 IHLGYKSGDPVC
+730 IHLGYKNNDPVC

-752 CSNEVISAKALNSF
+752 CSNEVISTKALDSF
-766 TATEIRGNTQLTDH
+766 TATEIRGNTQLTDN

-789 LFGTITGIGN
+789 LFGTINGIGN
-799 SLVRLIENANWTLT
+799 SQVRLTENTNWTLT

-849 EGTFHYTSALTNQR
+849 EGEFHYTSALTNQR

-954 EARLAEEARQREL
+954 A
-967 ARLEAERIAKEK
+967 
-979 AEQARLE
+979 
-986 AERIAKAK
+986 
-994 EEARLAEEARQ
+994 
-1005 RELARLE
+1005 
-1012 AERIAKEK
+1012 
-1020 AEQARLEA
+1020 
-1028 ERIAKEKEEAR
+1028 
-1039 LAEEARQRELARLEA
+1039 
-1054 ERIAKEKAEQAR
+1054 
-1066 LEAERIAKAKEE
+1066 
-1078 ARLAEEVRQ
+1078 
-1087 RELARLEAERIAKE
+1087 
-1101 KEEQARLEAERI
+1101 
-1113 AKEKEVARLAEE
+1113 ARLAEE

-1144 EQARLEAERI
+1144 
-1154 AKEKEEQA
+1154 
-1162 RLEAERI
+1162 
-1169 AKEKE
+1169 
-1174 VARLAE
+1174 
-1180 EARQRELAR
+1180 
-1189 LEAERI
+1189 
-1195 AKEKEEQARLEAER
+1195 
-1209 IAKEKEEQ
+1209 
-1217 ARLEAERIAKEKEVA
+1217 
-1232 RLAEEARQRE
+1232 
-1242 LALLEA
+1242 
-1248 ERIAK
+1248 
-1253 EKEEQARLEA
+1253 
-1263 ERIAK
+1263 
-1268 EKEAARLAEEARQR
+1268 AARLAEEARQH
-1282 NATTKPVTYKQ
+1282 NATKPVTYKQ
-1293 KEIISANT
+1293 KDIISANT

-1312 ALNLE
+1312 ALNLQ

-1331 SMWLSYNNSDHKYHS
+1331 GMWLSYNNSNHKYHS

-1363 ETPEMANGVVL
+1363 ETPEMTNGVVL

-1381 QTNNEFSSLSGKN
+1381 QTNNEFSSLNGKN

-1402 AKQQIDQF
+1402 AKQQIDRF

-1439 LNMAYDVIID
+1439 LNMAYDVMIN

-1500 WEITPEISTYY
+1500 LEITPEISSYY

-1519 SQRINEQ
+1519 SQRINGQ

-1536 YHEANLSFGYKPW
+1536 YHEANISFGYKPW
-1549 KVSMYAGSSRGKN
+1549 KVSMYAGNSRGKN

>member
-1 MKKLLKPLCRTLT
+1 M
-14 ASSIALA
+14 
-21 LHPSAFAAIVRSDVD
+21 
-36 YQIFRDFAE
+36 
-45 NKGKFH
+45 
-51 VGATN
+51 
-56 VEIRDKNGNA
+56 
-66 LGTILHNLPMIDFS
+66 
-80 PVDIQM
+80 
-86 RVATLVDPQYVVS
+86 
-99 VKHNSGYK
+99 
-107 NVRFGIKTGHSDIPD
+107 
-122 DTYRLVDRNNDGPP
+122 
-136 DIWWKYDR
+136 
-144 RHEDYHSPRLHRFVT
+144 
-159 EVVPMPTTTAG
+159 
-170 TDPNTYMDTA
+170 
-180 RFPYMLRVGAG
+180 
-191 TQFRESANKDREEL
+191 
-205 QGAYNYAIGGQ
+205 
-216 SYDLQPKK
+216 
-224 QGFLDLYGNLF
+224 
-235 DKPLTNYAVPG
+235 
-246 DSGSPIFTFDKQQNK
+246 
-261 WVFLGTYTYWGGYK
+261 
-275 NTTWQEYIIYR
+275 
-286 NDFNQ
+286 
-291 QRYAEDIAGQ
+291 
-301 ISADNNEEF
+301 
-310 IWEATDKTSTIR
+310 
-322 STRNNNKTLVVDLID
+322 
-337 ASLKTAEE
+337 
-345 QLNYGKTAYLNGNNG
+345 
-360 LLKLKGDINQGAGGL
+360 
-375 YFNGNYTVSGQN
+375 
-387 ANTTW
+387 
-392 TGAGISVA
+392 
-400 EGKQVNWQIRN
+400 
-411 NDILSKIGNGTLHV
+411 
-425 NGTGKNDGKISVGDG
+425 
-440 TVILNQKAD
+440 
-449 ENGNKQAFKEVGIVS
+449 S

-494 GNNLTFKR
+494 ENNLTFKR

-508 GAMIVNHNANEAST
+508 GAMIVNHNANQAST

-541 HNSNRPAGYHLYHWQ
+541 QNSNRPAGYHLYHWQ

-576 CKPGQGS
+576 CKPDQGS
-583 TDDWEIVATDR
+583 TEDWEIVATDR

-621 ETNTALHNGKLNVNI
+621 ETNAALHNGKLNVNI

-658 LNQGIAM
+658 LNQGIAL

-698 ANNINVNNNSVFYS
+698 ANNINVNNNSVLYS
-712 SRNIAQV
+712 SRNVAQV
-719 NTNFNA
+719 NANFNA

-752 CSNEVISAKALNSF
+752 CSNDDISAKALNSF

-789 LFGTITGIGN
+789 LFGTINGTGN
-799 SLVRLIENANWTLT
+799 SLVRLTENANWTLT

-831 NHANPT
+831 SQENPT
-837 VYNHLTINELSG
+837 VYNHLTINALNG
-849 EGTFHYTSALTNQR
+849 EGTFHYASALTNQR

-869 THQASGN
+869 TNQASGN

-896 DASKATRD
+896 DASKAIRD

-954 EARLAEEARQREL
+954 A
-967 ARLEAERIAKEK
+967 
-979 AEQARLE
+979 
-986 AERIAKAK
+986 
-994 EEARLAEEARQ
+994 
-1005 RELARLE
+1005 
-1012 AERIAKEK
+1012 
-1020 AEQARLEA
+1020 
-1028 ERIAKEKEEAR
+1028 
-1039 LAEEARQRELARLEA
+1039 
-1054 ERIAKEKAEQAR
+1054 
-1066 LEAERIAKAKEE
+1066 
-1078 ARLAEEVRQ
+1078 
-1087 RELARLEAERIAKE
+1087 
-1101 KEEQARLEAERI
+1101 
-1113 AKEKEVARLAEE
+1113 ARLAEE

-1154 AKEKEEQA
+1154 VKEKEES
-1162 RLEAERI
+1162 
-1169 AKEKE
+1169 
-1174 VARLAE
+1174 
-1180 EARQRELAR
+1180 
-1189 LEAERI
+1189 
-1195 AKEKEEQARLEAER
+1195 
-1209 IAKEKEEQ
+1209 
-1217 ARLEAERIAKEKEVA
+1217 
-1232 RLAEEARQRE
+1232 
-1242 LALLEA
+1242 
-1248 ERIAK
+1248 
-1253 EKEEQARLEA
+1253 
-1263 ERIAK
+1263 
-1268 EKEAARLAEEARQR
+1268 RLAEEARQR

-1331 SMWLSYNNSDHKYHS
+1331 GMWLSYNNSEHKYHS

-1355 SNQVALGA
+1355 SNQVALGV
-1363 ETPEMANGVVL
+1363 ETSEMANGVVL

-1439 LNMAYDVIID
+1439 LNMAYDVIIN

-1459 RYHQFSSSEGEL
+1459 RYHQISSSEGEL

-1500 WEITPEISTYY
+1500 WEITPEISSYY

-1519 SQRINEQ
+1519 SQRINGQ

-1549 KVSMYAGSSRGKN
+1549 KVSMYAGNSRGKN

>member
-66 LGTILHNLPMIDFS
+66 LGTILPNLPMIDFS
-80 PVDIQM
+80 PVDVQM

-170 TDPNTYMDTA
+170 IDPNTYMDTA

-191 TQFRESANKDREEL
+191 TQFRESADKDREEL

-310 IWEATDKTSTIR
+310 IWEAEDKTSTIR

-360 LLKLKGDINQGAGGL
+360 LLKLQGDINQGAGGL
-375 YFNGNYTVSGQN
+375 YFNGNYTVSGKN

-400 EGKQVNWQIRN
+400 AGKQVNWQIRN
-411 NDILSKIGNGTLHV
+411 NDILSKIGSGTLHV

-508 GAMIVNHNANEAST
+508 GAMIVNHNANQAST

-541 HNSNRPAGYHLYHWQ
+541 QNSNRPAGYHLYHWQ

-576 CKPGQGS
+576 CKPNQGS

-621 ETNTALHNGKLNVNI
+621 ETNAALHNGKLNVNI

-658 LNQGIAM
+658 LNQGIAL

-698 ANNINVNNNSVFYS
+698 ANNINVNNDSVFYS
-712 SRNIAQV
+712 SRNVAQV
-719 NTNFNA
+719 NANFNA

-752 CSNEVISAKALNSF
+752 CSKDDISVKALNSF

-789 LFGTITGIGN
+789 LFGTINGTGN
-799 SLVRLIENANWTLT
+799 SLVRLTENANWTLT

-831 NHANPT
+831 SQENPT
-837 VYNHLTINELSG
+837 VYNHLTINALNG
-849 EGTFHYTSALTNQR
+849 EGTFHYASALTNQR

-896 DASKATRD
+896 DASKAIRD

-954 EARLAEEARQREL
+954 A
-967 ARLEAERIAKEK
+967 
-979 AEQARLE
+979 
-986 AERIAKAK
+986 
-994 EEARLAEEARQ
+994 
-1005 RELARLE
+1005 
-1012 AERIAKEK
+1012 
-1020 AEQARLEA
+1020 
-1028 ERIAKEKEEAR
+1028 
-1039 LAEEARQRELARLEA
+1039 
-1054 ERIAKEKAEQAR
+1054 
-1066 LEAERIAKAKEE
+1066 
-1078 ARLAEEVRQ
+1078 
-1087 RELARLEAERIAKE
+1087 
-1101 KEEQARLEAERI
+1101 
-1113 AKEKEVARLAEE
+1113 ARLAEE

-1154 AKEKEEQA
+1154 AKEKEAARLAEETRQRELA

-1174 VARLAE
+1174 DARLAEETRQRELARLEAERIAKEKEDARLTE

-1209 IAKEKEEQ
+1209 IAKEKE
-1217 ARLEAERIAKEKEVA
+1217 
-1232 RLAEEARQRE
+1232 
-1242 LALLEA
+1242 
-1248 ERIAK
+1248 
-1253 EKEEQARLEA
+1253 
-1263 ERIAK
+1263 
-1268 EKEAARLAEEARQR
+1268 AARLAEEARQH
-1282 NATTKPVTYKQ
+1282 NATKPVTYKQ

-1312 ALNLE
+1312 ALNLQ

-1331 SMWLSYNNSDHKYHS
+1331 GMWLSYNNSEHKYHS

-1363 ETPEMANGVVL
+1363 ETPEMTNGVVL

-1381 QTNNEFSSLSGKN
+1381 QTNNEFSSLNGKN

-1402 AKQQIDQF
+1402 AKQQIDRF

-1439 LNMAYDVIID
+1439 LNMAYDVMIN

-1500 WEITPEISTYY
+1500 WEITPEISSYY

-1519 SQRINEQ
+1519 SQRINGQ

-1549 KVSMYAGSSRGKN
+1549 KVSMYAGNSRGKN

>member
-66 LGTILHNLPMIDFS
+66 LGTLLPNLPMIDFS
-80 PVDIQM
+80 PVDVQM

-180 RFPYMLRVGAG
+180 RFPYILRVGAG

-261 WVFLGTYTYWGGYK
+261 WVFLGTYTYWGGYT

-301 ISADNNEEF
+301 ITADDNEEF

-360 LLKLKGDINQGAGGL
+360 LLKLQGDINQGAGGL
-375 YFNGNYTVSGQN
+375 YFNGNYTVSGKN

-411 NDILSKIGNGTLHV
+411 NDILSKIGSGTLHV

-986 AERIAKAK
+986 AERIAKEK

-1054 ERIAKEKAEQAR
+1054 ERIAKEK
-1066 LEAERIAKAKEE
+1066 
-1078 ARLAEEVRQ
+1078 
-1087 RELARLEAERIAKE
+1087 
-1101 KEEQARLEAERI
+1101 EEQARLEAERI
-1113 AKEKEVARLAEE
+1113 VKAKEEARLAEE

-1154 AKEKEEQA
+1154 AK
-1162 RLEAERI
+1162 
-1169 AKEKE
+1169 AKEDT
-1174 VARLAE
+1174 
-1180 EARQRELAR
+1180 
-1189 LEAERI
+1189 
-1195 AKEKEEQARLEAER
+1195 
-1209 IAKEKEEQ
+1209 
-1217 ARLEAERIAKEKEVA
+1217 
-1232 RLAEEARQRE
+1232 
-1242 LALLEA
+1242 
-1248 ERIAK
+1248 
-1253 EKEEQARLEA
+1253 
-1263 ERIAK
+1263 
-1268 EKEAARLAEEARQR
+1268 RLAEEARQR

-1331 SMWLSYNNSDHKYHS
+1331 GMWLSYNNSDHKYHS
-1346 DDYKNFHSK
+1346 NDYKNFHSK

-1363 ETPEMANGVVL
+1363 ETPEMANGIVL
-1374 GAMVTHA
+1374 GAMVTLA

-1426 GEHKFDRNIVNVG
+1426 GEHKFDRNILNVG
-1439 LNMAYDVIID
+1439 LNMAYDVIIN

-1459 RYHQFSSSEGEL
+1459 RYHQISSSEGEL

-1536 YHEANLSFGYKPW
+1536 YHEASLSFGYKPW
-1549 KVSMYAGSSRGKN
+1549 KVSMYAGNSRGKN

>member
-66 LGTILHNLPMIDFS
+66 LGTLLPNLPMIDFS
-80 PVDIQM
+80 PVDVQM

-180 RFPYMLRVGAG
+180 RFPYILRVGAG

-261 WVFLGTYTYWGGYK
+261 WVFLGTYTYWGGYT

-301 ISADNNEEF
+301 ITADDNEEF

-360 LLKLKGDINQGAGGL
+360 LLKLQGDINQGAGGL
-375 YFNGNYTVSGQN
+375 YFNGNYTVSGKN

-411 NDILSKIGNGTLHV
+411 NDILSKIGSGTLHV

-979 AEQARLE
+979 
-986 AERIAKAK
+986 
-994 EEARLAEEARQ
+994 
-1005 RELARLE
+1005 
-1012 AERIAKEK
+1012 
-1020 AEQARLEA
+1020 
-1028 ERIAKEKEEAR
+1028 
-1039 LAEEARQRELARLEA
+1039 
-1054 ERIAKEKAEQAR
+1054 
-1066 LEAERIAKAKEE
+1066 
-1078 ARLAEEVRQ
+1078 
-1087 RELARLEAERIAKE
+1087 
-1101 KEEQARLEAERI
+1101 EEQARLEAERI
-1113 AKEKEVARLAEE
+1113 VKAKEEARLAEE

-1154 AKEKEEQA
+1154 AK
-1162 RLEAERI
+1162 
-1169 AKEKE
+1169 AKEDT
-1174 VARLAE
+1174 
-1180 EARQRELAR
+1180 
-1189 LEAERI
+1189 
-1195 AKEKEEQARLEAER
+1195 
-1209 IAKEKEEQ
+1209 
-1217 ARLEAERIAKEKEVA
+1217 
-1232 RLAEEARQRE
+1232 
-1242 LALLEA
+1242 
-1248 ERIAK
+1248 
-1253 EKEEQARLEA
+1253 
-1263 ERIAK
+1263 
-1268 EKEAARLAEEARQR
+1268 RLAEEARQR

-1331 SMWLSYNNSDHKYHS
+1331 GMWLSYNNSDHKYHS
-1346 DDYKNFHSK
+1346 NDYKNFHSK

-1363 ETPEMANGVVL
+1363 ETPEMANGIVL
-1374 GAMVTHA
+1374 GAMVTLA

-1426 GEHKFDRNIVNVG
+1426 GEHKFDRNILNVG
-1439 LNMAYDVIID
+1439 LNMAYDVIIN

-1459 RYHQFSSSEGEL
+1459 RYHQISSSEGEL

-1536 YHEANLSFGYKPW
+1536 YHEASISFGYKPW
-1549 KVSMYAGSSRGKN
+1549 KVSMYAGNSRGKN

>member
-66 LGTILHNLPMIDFS
+66 LGTLLPNLPMIDFS
-80 PVDIQM
+80 PVDVQM

-180 RFPYMLRVGAG
+180 RFPYILRVGAG

-261 WVFLGTYTYWGGYK
+261 WVFLGTYTYWGGYT

-301 ISADNNEEF
+301 ITADDNEEF

-360 LLKLKGDINQGAGGL
+360 LLKLQGDINQGAGGL
-375 YFNGNYTVSGQN
+375 YFNGNYTVSGKN

-400 EGKQVNWQIRN
+400 EEKQVNWQIRN
-411 NDILSKIGNGTLHV
+411 NDILSKIGSGTLHV

-440 TVILNQKAD
+440 TVILNQTAD

-508 GAMIVNHNANEAST
+508 GAMIVNHNANQAST

-621 ETNTALHNGKLNVNI
+621 ETNAALHNGKLNVNI

-712 SRNIAQV
+712 SRNVAQV
-719 NTNFNA
+719 NANFNA

-789 LFGTITGIGN
+789 LFGTINGTGN
-799 SLVRLIENANWTLT
+799 SLVRLTENANWTLT

-831 NHANPT
+831 SQENPT
-837 VYNHLTINELSG
+837 VYNHLTINALNG
-849 EGTFHYTSALTNQR
+849 EGTFHYASALTNQR

-869 THQASGN
+869 TNQASGN

-986 AERIAKAK
+986 AERIAKEKEEARLAEEARQRELARLEAERIAKEKAEQARLEAERIAKAK
-994 EEARLAEEARQ
+994 EEVRLAEEARQ

-1054 ERIAKEKAEQAR
+1054 ERIAKEK
-1066 LEAERIAKAKEE
+1066 
-1078 ARLAEEVRQ
+1078 
-1087 RELARLEAERIAKE
+1087 
-1101 KEEQARLEAERI
+1101 EEQARLEAERI
-1113 AKEKEVARLAEE
+1113 AKEKAE
-1125 ARQRE
+1125 Q
-1130 LARLEAERIAKEKE
+1130 ARLEAERIAKEKE

-1174 VARLAE
+1174 
-1180 EARQRELAR
+1180 
-1189 LEAERI
+1189 
-1195 AKEKEEQARLEAER
+1195 EQARLEAER
-1209 IAKEKEEQ
+1209 IAKEKED
-1217 ARLEAERIAKEKEVA
+1217 
-1232 RLAEEARQRE
+1232 
-1242 LALLEA
+1242 
-1248 ERIAK
+1248 
-1253 EKEEQARLEA
+1253 
-1263 ERIAK
+1263 
-1268 EKEAARLAEEARQR
+1268 ARLAEEARQR

-1331 SMWLSYNNSDHKYHS
+1331 GMWLSHNNSEHKYHS

-1439 LNMAYDVIID
+1439 LNMAYDVMIN

-1459 RYHQFSSSEGEL
+1459 RYHQISSSEGEL

-1478 PAIKLP
+1478 PVIKLP

-1549 KVSMYAGSSRGKN
+1549 KVSMYAGNTRGKN

>member
-51 VGATN
+51 AGATN

-66 LGTILHNLPMIDFS
+66 LGTLLPNLPMIDFS
-80 PVDIQM
+80 PVDVQM

-261 WVFLGTYTYWGGYK
+261 WVFLGTYTYWGGYT

-360 LLKLKGDINQGAGGL
+360 LLKLQGDINQGAGGL

-387 ANTTW
+387 TNTTW

-411 NDILSKIGNGTLHV
+411 NDILSKIGSGTLHV

-508 GAMIVNHNANEAST
+508 GAMIVNHNANQEST

-621 ETNTALHNGKLNVNI
+621 ETNAALHNGKLNVNI

-712 SRNIAQV
+712 SRNVAQV
-719 NTNFNA
+719 NANFNA

-752 CSNEVISAKALNSF
+752 CSNEGISAKALNSF
-766 TATEIRGNTQLTDH
+766 TATEIHGNTQLTDH

-789 LFGTITGIGN
+789 LFGTINGTGN
-799 SLVRLIENANWTLT
+799 SLVRLTENANWTLT
-813 GDSQTAR
+813 GDSQTAH

-831 NHANPT
+831 SQENPT
-837 VYNHLTINELSG
+837 VYNHLTINALNG
-849 EGTFHYTSALTNQR
+849 EGTFHYASALTNQR

-869 THQASGN
+869 TNQASGN

-979 AEQARLE
+979 
-986 AERIAKAK
+986 
-994 EEARLAEEARQ
+994 
-1005 RELARLE
+1005 
-1012 AERIAKEK
+1012 
-1020 AEQARLEA
+1020 
-1028 ERIAKEKEEAR
+1028 
-1039 LAEEARQRELARLEA
+1039 
-1054 ERIAKEKAEQAR
+1054 
-1066 LEAERIAKAKEE
+1066 
-1078 ARLAEEVRQ
+1078 
-1087 RELARLEAERIAKE
+1087 
-1101 KEEQARLEAERI
+1101 EEQARLEAVRI
-1113 AKEKEVARLAEE
+1113 AKEKED
-1125 ARQRE
+1125 
-1130 LARLEAERIAKEKE
+1130 
-1144 EQARLEAERI
+1144 
-1154 AKEKEEQA
+1154 
-1162 RLEAERI
+1162 
-1169 AKEKE
+1169 
-1174 VARLAE
+1174 
-1180 EARQRELAR
+1180 
-1189 LEAERI
+1189 
-1195 AKEKEEQARLEAER
+1195 
-1209 IAKEKEEQ
+1209 
-1217 ARLEAERIAKEKEVA
+1217 
-1232 RLAEEARQRE
+1232 
-1242 LALLEA
+1242 
-1248 ERIAK
+1248 
-1253 EKEEQARLEA
+1253 
-1263 ERIAK
+1263 
-1268 EKEAARLAEEARQR
+1268 ARLAEEARQR

-1331 SMWLSYNNSDHKYHS
+1331 GMWLSHNNSEHKYHS

-1426 GEHKFDRNIVNVG
+1426 GEHKFDRNILNVG
-1439 LNMAYDVIID
+1439 LNMAYDVIIN

-1459 RYHQFSSSEGEL
+1459 RYHQISSSEGEL

-1536 YHEANLSFGYKPW
+1536 YHEASLSFGYKPW
-1549 KVSMYAGSSRGKN
+1549 KVSMYAGNSRGKN

>member
-66 LGTILHNLPMIDFS
+66 LGTLLPNLPMIDFS
-80 PVDIQM
+80 PVDVQM

-180 RFPYMLRVGAG
+180 RFPYILRVGAG

-261 WVFLGTYTYWGGYK
+261 WVFLGTYTYWGGYT

-301 ISADNNEEF
+301 ITADDNEEF

-360 LLKLKGDINQGAGGL
+360 LLKLQGDINQGAGGL
-375 YFNGNYTVSGQN
+375 YFNGNYTVSGKN

-400 EGKQVNWQIRN
+400 EEKQVNWQIRN
-411 NDILSKIGNGTLHV
+411 NDILSKIGSGTLHV

-440 TVILNQKAD
+440 TVILNQTAD

-508 GAMIVNHNANEAST
+508 GAMIVNHNANQAST

-621 ETNTALHNGKLNVNI
+621 ETNAALHNGKLNVNI

-712 SRNIAQV
+712 SRNVAQV
-719 NTNFNA
+719 NANFNA

-789 LFGTITGIGN
+789 LFGTINGTGN
-799 SLVRLIENANWTLT
+799 SLVRLTENANWTLT

-831 NHANPT
+831 SQENPT
-837 VYNHLTINELSG
+837 VYNHLTINALNG
-849 EGTFHYTSALTNQR
+849 EGTFHYASALTNQR

-869 THQASGN
+869 TNQASGN

-986 AERIAKAK
+986 AERIAKEKEEARLAEEARQRELARLEAERIAKEKAEQARLEAERIAKAK
-994 EEARLAEEARQ
+994 EEVRLAEEARQ

-1054 ERIAKEKAEQAR
+1054 ERIAKEKEEQARLEAERIAKEKAEQAR
-1066 LEAERIAKAKEE
+1066 LEAERIAKEK
-1078 ARLAEEVRQ
+1078 AEQ
-1087 RELARLEAERIAKE
+1087 ARLEAERIAKE
-1101 KEEQARLEAERI
+1101 KEEQARLEEERI
-1113 AKEKEVARLAEE
+1113 AKEKEE
-1125 ARQRE
+1125 Q
-1130 LARLEAERIAKEKE
+1130 ARLEAERIAKEKE

-1174 VARLAE
+1174 D
-1180 EARQRELAR
+1180 
-1189 LEAERI
+1189 
-1195 AKEKEEQARLEAER
+1195 
-1209 IAKEKEEQ
+1209 
-1217 ARLEAERIAKEKEVA
+1217 
-1232 RLAEEARQRE
+1232 
-1242 LALLEA
+1242 
-1248 ERIAK
+1248 
-1253 EKEEQARLEA
+1253 
-1263 ERIAK
+1263 
-1268 EKEAARLAEEARQR
+1268 ARLAEEARQR

-1331 SMWLSYNNSDHKYHS
+1331 GMWLSHNNSEHKYHS

-1439 LNMAYDVIID
+1439 LNMAYDVMIN

-1459 RYHQFSSSEGEL
+1459 RYHQISSSEGEL

-1478 PAIKLP
+1478 PVIKLP

-1549 KVSMYAGSSRGKN
+1549 KVSMYAGNTRGKN

>member
-66 LGTILHNLPMIDFS
+66 LGTLLPNLPMLDFS
-80 PVDIQM
+80 PVDVQM

-180 RFPYMLRVGAG
+180 RFPYILRVGAG

-261 WVFLGTYTYWGGYK
+261 WVFLGTYTYWGGYT

-301 ISADNNEEF
+301 ITADDNEEF

-411 NDILSKIGNGTLHV
+411 NDILSKIGSGTLHV

-698 ANNINVNNNSVFYS
+698 ANNININNNSVFYS
-712 SRNIAQV
+712 SRNVAQV
-719 NTNFNA
+719 NANFNA

-766 TATEIRGNTQLTDH
+766 TATEIHGNTQLTDH

-789 LFGTITGIGN
+789 LFGTINGTGN
-799 SLVRLIENANWTLT
+799 SLVRLTENANWTLT
-813 GDSQTAR
+813 GDSQTAH

-831 NHANPT
+831 SQENPT
-837 VYNHLTINELSG
+837 VYNHLTINALNG
-849 EGTFHYTSALTNQR
+849 EGTFHYASALTNQR

-869 THQASGN
+869 TNQASGN

-967 ARLEAERIAKEK
+967 ARLEAERFAKEK

-1012 AERIAKEK
+1012 AERIAKEEE
-1020 AEQARLEA
+1020 EQ
-1028 ERIAKEKEEAR
+1028 
-1039 LAEEARQRELARLEA
+1039 ARLEA
-1054 ERIAKEKAEQAR
+1054 ERIAKEKAEQ
-1066 LEAERIAKAKEE
+1066 
-1078 ARLAEEVRQ
+1078 
-1087 RELARLEAERIAKE
+1087 ARLEAERIAKE

-1113 AKEKEVARLAEE
+1113 AKEKEKARLAEE

-1180 EARQRELAR
+1180 D
-1189 LEAERI
+1189 
-1195 AKEKEEQARLEAER
+1195 
-1209 IAKEKEEQ
+1209 
-1217 ARLEAERIAKEKEVA
+1217 
-1232 RLAEEARQRE
+1232 
-1242 LALLEA
+1242 AL
-1248 ERIAK
+1248 
-1253 EKEEQARLEA
+1253 
-1263 ERIAK
+1263 
-1268 EKEAARLAEEARQR
+1268 QR

-1331 SMWLSYNNSDHKYHS
+1331 GMWLSYNNSEHKYHS

>member
-66 LGTILHNLPMIDFS
+66 LGTILPNLPMIDFS
-80 PVDIQM
+80 PVDVQM

-191 TQFRESANKDREEL
+191 TQFRESADKDREEL

-310 IWEATDKTSTIR
+310 IWEAADKTSTIR

-337 ASLKTAEE
+337 TSLKTAEE

-360 LLKLKGDINQGAGGL
+360 LLKLQGDINQGAGGL
-375 YFNGNYTVSGQN
+375 YFNGNYTVSGKN

-400 EGKQVNWQIRN
+400 AGKQVNWQIRN
-411 NDILSKIGNGTLHV
+411 NDILSKIGSGTLHV

-508 GAMIVNHNANEAST
+508 GAMIVNHNANQAST

-541 HNSNRPAGYHLYHWQ
+541 QNSNRPAGYHLYHWQ

-576 CKPGQGS
+576 CKPNQGS

-621 ETNTALHNGKLNVNI
+621 ETNAALHNGKLNVNI

-658 LNQGIAM
+658 LNQGIAL

-712 SRNIAQV
+712 SRNVAQV
-719 NTNFNA
+719 NANFNA

-752 CSNEVISAKALNSF
+752 CSNDDISAKALNSF
-766 TATEIRGNTQLTDH
+766 KATEIRGNTQLTDH

-789 LFGTITGIGN
+789 LFGTINGTGN
-799 SLVRLIENANWTLT
+799 SLVRLTENANWTLT

-831 NHANPT
+831 SQENPT
-837 VYNHLTINELSG
+837 VYNQLTINALNG
-849 EGTFHYTSALTNQR
+849 EGTFHYASALTNQR

-896 DASKATRD
+896 DASKAIRD

-954 EARLAEEARQREL
+954 A
-967 ARLEAERIAKEK
+967 
-979 AEQARLE
+979 
-986 AERIAKAK
+986 
-994 EEARLAEEARQ
+994 ARLAEEARQ

-1054 ERIAKEKAEQAR
+1054 ERIAKEKEEQAR
-1066 LEAERIAKAKEE
+1066 LEAERIAKEKEA
-1078 ARLAEEVRQ
+1078 ARLAEETRQ

-1101 KEEQARLEAERI
+1101 KEDARLT
-1113 AKEKEVARLAEE
+1113 EE

-1144 EQARLEAERI
+1144 D
-1154 AKEKEEQA
+1154 
-1162 RLEAERI
+1162 
-1169 AKEKE
+1169 
-1174 VARLAE
+1174 ARLAE
-1180 EARQRELAR
+1180 EARKRELAR
-1189 LEAERI
+1189 
-1195 AKEKEEQARLEAER
+1195 
-1209 IAKEKEEQ
+1209 
-1217 ARLEAERIAKEKEVA
+1217 
-1232 RLAEEARQRE
+1232 
-1242 LALLEA
+1242 LEA

-1268 EKEAARLAEEARQR
+1268 EKEAARLAEEARQH
-1282 NATTKPVTYKQ
+1282 NATKPVTYKQ

-1312 ALNLE
+1312 ALNLQ

-1331 SMWLSYNNSDHKYHS
+1331 GMWLSYNNSEHKYHS

-1363 ETPEMANGVVL
+1363 ETPEMTNGVVL

-1381 QTNNEFSSLSGKN
+1381 QTNNEFSSLNGKN

-1402 AKQQIDQF
+1402 AKQQIDRF

-1439 LNMAYDVIID
+1439 LNMAYDVMIN

-1471 NGVIVKN
+1471 KGVIVKN

-1549 KVSMYAGSSRGKN
+1549 KVSIYAGNSRGKN

>member
-21 LHPSAFAAIVRSDVD
+21 LHPSAFGAIVRSDVD

-66 LGTILHNLPMIDFS
+66 LGTLLPNLPMIDFS
-80 PVDIQM
+80 PVDVQM

-191 TQFRESANKDREEL
+191 TQFRESADKNREEL

-310 IWEATDKTSTIR
+310 IWETAGKTSTIR
-322 STRNNNKTLVVDLID
+322 STKNNNKTLVVDLID
-337 ASLKTAEE
+337 TSLKTAEE
-345 QLNYGKTAYLNGNNG
+345 QLNYGKTAYLSGNNG

-375 YFNGNYTVSGQN
+375 YFNGDYTVSGQST
-387 ANTTW
+387 NTAW
-392 TGAGISVA
+392 TGAGISVG

-411 NDILSKIGNGTLHV
+411 NDILSKIGRGTLHV

-440 TVILNQKAD
+440 TVILNQQAD

-464 GRPTVILNDAE
+464 GRSTVILNDAE

-508 GAMIVNHNANEAST
+508 GAMIVNHNENQAST

-527 QNLFLPEQVTIREV
+527 QNLFFPEQVKIREV
-541 HNSNRPAGYHLYHWQ
+541 YNSNRPAGDHLYHWQ

-566 KHDNM
+566 KHGNM

-576 CKPGQGS
+576 CKPDQGS

-603 REIQRKDVTI
+603 RETQRPDATI

-621 ETNTALHNGKLNVNI
+621 ETNASLHNGKLNVNI

-658 LNQGIAM
+658 LNQGIAL

-698 ANNINVNNNSVFYS
+698 ANSINVNNNSVFYS
-712 SRNIAQV
+712 SRNVAQV
-719 NTNFNA
+719 NANFNA

-730 IHLGYKSGDPVC
+730 IHLGYKNNDPVC

-752 CSNEVISAKALNSF
+752 CSNEVISTKALDSF
-766 TATEIRGNTQLTDH
+766 TATEIRGNTQLTDN

-789 LFGTITGIGN
+789 LFGTISGIGN
-799 SLVRLIENANWTLT
+799 SQVRLTENTNWTLT

-849 EGTFHYTSALTNQR
+849 EGEFHYTSALTNQR

-869 THQASGN
+869 AHQASGN

-954 EARLAEEARQREL
+954 AARLAEEA
-967 ARLEAERIAKEK
+967 
-979 AEQARLE
+979 
-986 AERIAKAK
+986 
-994 EEARLAEEARQ
+994 
-1005 RELARLE
+1005 
-1012 AERIAKEK
+1012 
-1020 AEQARLEA
+1020 
-1028 ERIAKEKEEAR
+1028 
-1039 LAEEARQRELARLEA
+1039 
-1054 ERIAKEKAEQAR
+1054 
-1066 LEAERIAKAKEE
+1066 
-1078 ARLAEEVRQ
+1078 RQ

-1113 AKEKEVARLAEE
+1113 AKEKEAARLAEE

-1162 RLEAERI
+1162 RLKAERI

-1174 VARLAE
+1174 AARLAEEREAARLAE

-1209 IAKEKEEQ
+1209 IAKEKEAARLAEEAHQ
-1217 ARLEAERIAKEKEVA
+1217 RELARLEAERIT
-1232 RLAEEARQRE
+1232 
-1242 LALLEA
+1242 
-1248 ERIAK
+1248 K

-1268 EKEAARLAEEARQR
+1268 EKEAARLAEEARQH
-1282 NATTKPVTYKQ
+1282 NATKPVTYKQ

-1312 ALNLE
+1312 ALNLQ

-1331 SMWLSYNNSDHKYHS
+1331 GMWLSYNNSNHKYHS

-1363 ETPEMANGVVL
+1363 ETPEMTNGVVL

-1381 QTNNEFSSLSGKN
+1381 QTNNEFSSLNGKN

-1402 AKQQIDQF
+1402 AKQQIDRF

-1439 LNMAYDVIID
+1439 LNMAYDVMIN

-1500 WEITPEISTYY
+1500 LEITPEISSYY

-1519 SQRINEQ
+1519 SQRINGQ

-1536 YHEANLSFGYKPW
+1536 YHEANIIFGYKPW
-1549 KVSMYAGSSRGKN
+1549 KVSMYAGNSRGQN

>member
-66 LGTILHNLPMIDFS
+66 LGTLLPNLPMIDFS
-80 PVDIQM
+80 PVDVQM

-180 RFPYMLRVGAG
+180 RFPYILRVGAG

-261 WVFLGTYTYWGGYK
+261 WVFLGTYTYWGGYT

-301 ISADNNEEF
+301 ITADDNEEF

-360 LLKLKGDINQGAGGL
+360 LLKLQGDINQGTGGL
-375 YFNGNYTVSGQN
+375 YFNGNYTISGQN

-411 NDILSKIGNGTLHV
+411 NDILSKIGSGTLHV

-986 AERIAKAK
+986 AERIAK
-994 EEARLAEEARQ
+994 
-1005 RELARLE
+1005 
-1012 AERIAKEK
+1012 
-1020 AEQARLEA
+1020 
-1028 ERIAKEKEEAR
+1028 EKEEAR

-1113 AKEKEVARLAEE
+1113 AKEKAEQARLEAERIAKEKEEQARLEAERIAKEKEKARLAEE

-1180 EARQRELAR
+1180 EAL
-1189 LEAERI
+1189 
-1195 AKEKEEQARLEAER
+1195 
-1209 IAKEKEEQ
+1209 
-1217 ARLEAERIAKEKEVA
+1217 
-1232 RLAEEARQRE
+1232 
-1242 LALLEA
+1242 
-1248 ERIAK
+1248 
-1253 EKEEQARLEA
+1253 
-1263 ERIAK
+1263 
-1268 EKEAARLAEEARQR
+1268 QR

-1331 SMWLSYNNSDHKYHS
+1331 GMWLSYNNSEHKYHS

-1439 LNMAYDVIID
+1439 LNMAYDVIIN

-1459 RYHQFSSSEGEL
+1459 RYHQISSSEGEL

-1536 YHEANLSFGYKPW
+1536 YHEASLSFGYKPW

-1562 KEKQNQFGVKLNYS
+1562 KEKQNPFGVKLNYS

>member
-21 LHPSAFAAIVRSDVD
+21 LHPSAFGAIVRSDVD

-66 LGTILHNLPMIDFS
+66 LGTLLPNLPMIDFS
-80 PVDIQM
+80 PVDVQM

-191 TQFRESANKDREEL
+191 TQFRESADKNREEL

-224 QGFLDLYGNLF
+224 QGFLDLFGNLF

-310 IWEATDKTSTIR
+310 IWEIAGKTSTIR
-322 STRNNNKTLVVDLID
+322 STKNNNKTLVVDLID
-337 ASLKTAEE
+337 TSLKTAEE

-375 YFNGNYTVSGQN
+375 YFNGDYTVSGQST
-387 ANTTW
+387 NTAW
-392 TGAGISVA
+392 TGAGISVG

-411 NDILSKIGNGTLHV
+411 NDILSKIGRGTLHV

-440 TVILNQKAD
+440 TVILNQQAD

-464 GRPTVILNDAE
+464 GRSTVILNDAE

-508 GAMIVNHNANEAST
+508 GAMIVNHNENQAST

-527 QNLFLPEQVTIREV
+527 QNLFFPEQVKIREV
-541 HNSNRPAGYHLYHWQ
+541 YNSNRPAGDHLYHWQ

-566 KHDNM
+566 KHGNM

-576 CKPGQGS
+576 CKPDQGS

-603 REIQRKDVTI
+603 RETQRPDATI

-621 ETNTALHNGKLNVNI
+621 ETNASLHNGKLNVNI

-658 LNQGIAM
+658 LNQGIAL

-698 ANNINVNNNSVFYS
+698 ANSINVNNNSVFYS
-712 SRNIAQV
+712 SRNVAQV
-719 NTNFNA
+719 NANFNA

-730 IHLGYKSGDPVC
+730 IHLGYKNNDPVC

-752 CSNEVISAKALNSF
+752 CSNEVISTKALDSF
-766 TATEIRGNTQLTDH
+766 TATEIRGNTQLTDN

-789 LFGTITGIGN
+789 LFGTINGIGN
-799 SLVRLIENANWTLT
+799 SQVRLTENTNWTLT

-849 EGTFHYTSALTNQR
+849 EGEFHYTSALTNQR

-954 EARLAEEARQREL
+954 A
-967 ARLEAERIAKEK
+967 
-979 AEQARLE
+979 
-986 AERIAKAK
+986 
-994 EEARLAEEARQ
+994 
-1005 RELARLE
+1005 
-1012 AERIAKEK
+1012 
-1020 AEQARLEA
+1020 
-1028 ERIAKEKEEAR
+1028 
-1039 LAEEARQRELARLEA
+1039 
-1054 ERIAKEKAEQAR
+1054 
-1066 LEAERIAKAKEE
+1066 
-1078 ARLAEEVRQ
+1078 
-1087 RELARLEAERIAKE
+1087 
-1101 KEEQARLEAERI
+1101 
-1113 AKEKEVARLAEE
+1113 ARLAEE

-1154 AKEKEEQA
+1154 AKEKEA
-1162 RLEAERI
+1162 
-1169 AKEKE
+1169 
-1174 VARLAE
+1174 ARLAE

-1195 AKEKEEQARLEAER
+1195 AKEKEET
-1209 IAKEKEEQ
+1209 
-1217 ARLEAERIAKEKEVA
+1217 
-1232 RLAEEARQRE
+1232 RQRE
-1242 LALLEA
+1242 L
-1248 ERIAK
+1248 
-1253 EKEEQARLEA
+1253 ARLEA

-1268 EKEAARLAEEARQR
+1268 EKEAARLAEEARQH
-1282 NATTKPVTYKQ
+1282 NATKPVTYKQ

-1312 ALNLE
+1312 ALNLQ

-1331 SMWLSYNNSDHKYHS
+1331 GMWLSYNNSNHKYHS

-1402 AKQQIDQF
+1402 AKQQIDRF

-1439 LNMAYDVIID
+1439 LNMAYDVMIN

-1459 RYHQFSSSEGEL
+1459 RYHQFSSNEGEL

-1549 KVSMYAGSSRGKN
+1549 KVSMYAGNSRGKN

>member
-21 LHPSAFAAIVRSDVD
+21 LHPSAFGAIVRSDVD

-66 LGTILHNLPMIDFS
+66 LGTLLPNLPMIDFS
-80 PVDIQM
+80 PVDVQM

-191 TQFRESANKDREEL
+191 TQFRESADKNREEL

-310 IWEATDKTSTIR
+310 IWEAADKTSTIR

-375 YFNGNYTVSGQN
+375 YFNGDYTVSGQST
-387 ANTTW
+387 NTAW
-392 TGAGISVA
+392 TGAGISVG

-411 NDILSKIGNGTLHV
+411 NDILSKIGRGTLHV

-440 TVILNQKAD
+440 TVILNQQTD

-464 GRPTVILNDAE
+464 GRSTVILNDAE

-508 GAMIVNHNANEAST
+508 GAMIVNHNENQAST

-527 QNLFLPEQVTIREV
+527 QNLFFPEQVKIREV
-541 HNSNRPAGYHLYHWQ
+541 YNSNRPAGDHLYHWQ

-566 KHDNM
+566 KHGNM

-576 CKPGQGS
+576 CKPDQGS

-603 REIQRKDVTI
+603 RETQRPDATI

-621 ETNTALHNGKLNVNI
+621 ETNASLHNGKLNVNI

-658 LNQGIAM
+658 LNQGIAL

-685 VVFDDEW
+685 VVFDNEW

-712 SRNIAQV
+712 SRNVAQV
-719 NTNFNA
+719 NANFNA

-730 IHLGYKSGDPVC
+730 IHLGYKNNDPVC

-752 CSNEVISAKALNSF
+752 CSNEVISTKALDSF
-766 TATEIRGNTQLTDH
+766 TATEIRGNTQLTDN

-789 LFGTITGIGN
+789 LFGTINGIGN
-799 SLVRLIENANWTLT
+799 SQVRLTEKTNWTLT

-849 EGTFHYTSALTNQR
+849 EGEFHYTSALTNQR

-896 DASKATRD
+896 DASKATRE

-954 EARLAEEARQREL
+954 AARLAEEARQHEL
-967 ARLEAERIAKEK
+967 AR
-979 AEQARLE
+979 
-986 AERIAKAK
+986 
-994 EEARLAEEARQ
+994 
-1005 RELARLE
+1005 
-1012 AERIAKEK
+1012 
-1020 AEQARLEA
+1020 
-1028 ERIAKEKEEAR
+1028 
-1039 LAEEARQRELARLEA
+1039 
-1054 ERIAKEKAEQAR
+1054 
-1066 LEAERIAKAKEE
+1066 
-1078 ARLAEEVRQ
+1078 
-1087 RELARLEAERIAKE
+1087 
-1101 KEEQARLEAERI
+1101 
-1113 AKEKEVARLAEE
+1113 
-1125 ARQRE
+1125 
-1130 LARLEAERIAKEKE
+1130 
-1144 EQARLEAERI
+1144 
-1154 AKEKEEQA
+1154 
-1162 RLEAERI
+1162 
-1169 AKEKE
+1169 
-1174 VARLAE
+1174 
-1180 EARQRELAR
+1180 
-1189 LEAERI
+1189 
-1195 AKEKEEQARLEAER
+1195 
-1209 IAKEKEEQ
+1209 
-1217 ARLEAERIAKEKEVA
+1217 
-1232 RLAEEARQRE
+1232 
-1242 LALLEA
+1242 LEA

-1282 NATTKPVTYKQ
+1282 ELARLEAERIAKEKEETRQRELARLEAERIAKEKEAARLAEEARQHNATKPVTYKQ

-1312 ALNLE
+1312 ALNLQ

-1331 SMWLSYNNSDHKYHS
+1331 GMWFSYHNSNHKYHS

-1363 ETPEMANGVVL
+1363 ETPEMTNGVVL

-1381 QTNNEFSSLSGKN
+1381 QTNNEFSSLNGKN

-1402 AKQQIDQF
+1402 AKQQIDRF

-1439 LNMAYDVIID
+1439 LNMAYDVMIN

-1500 WEITPEISTYY
+1500 LEITPEISSYY

-1519 SQRINEQ
+1519 SQRINGQ

-1536 YHEANLSFGYKPW
+1536 YHEANISFGYKPW
-1549 KVSMYAGSSRGKN
+1549 KVSMYAGNSRGKN

>member
-400 EGKQVNWQIRN
+400 AGKQVNWQIRN
-411 NDILSKIGNGTLHV
+411 NDILSKIGSGTLHV

-508 GAMIVNHNANEAST
+508 GAMIVNHNANQAST

-527 QNLFLPEQVTIREV
+527 QNLFLPEQVKIREV
-541 HNSNRPAGYHLYHWQ
+541 YNSNRPAGDHLYHWQ

-566 KHDNM
+566 KHGNM

-576 CKPGQGS
+576 CKPDQGS

-603 REIQRKDVTI
+603 RETQRPDATI

-621 ETNTALHNGKLNVNI
+621 ETNASLHNGKLNVNI

-658 LNQGIAM
+658 LNQGIAL

-685 VVFDDEW
+685 VVFDNEW

-719 NTNFNA
+719 NANFNA

-730 IHLGYKSGDPVC
+730 IHLGYKNNDPVC

-752 CSNEVISAKALNSF
+752 CSNEVISTKALDSF
-766 TATEIRGNTQLTDH
+766 TATEIRGNTQLTDN

-789 LFGTITGIGN
+789 LFGTINGIGN
-799 SLVRLIENANWTLT
+799 SQVRLTENTNWTLT

-837 VYNHLTINELSG
+837 DYNHLTINELSG
-849 EGTFHYTSALTNQR
+849 EGEFHYTSALTNQR

-954 EARLAEEARQREL
+954 AARLAEEAH
-967 ARLEAERIAKEK
+967 
-979 AEQARLE
+979 
-986 AERIAKAK
+986 
-994 EEARLAEEARQ
+994 
-1005 RELARLE
+1005 
-1012 AERIAKEK
+1012 
-1020 AEQARLEA
+1020 
-1028 ERIAKEKEEAR
+1028 
-1039 LAEEARQRELARLEA
+1039 
-1054 ERIAKEKAEQAR
+1054 
-1066 LEAERIAKAKEE
+1066 
-1078 ARLAEEVRQ
+1078 Q

-1113 AKEKEVARLAEE
+1113 AKEKEAARLAEEARQRELARLEAERIAKGKEAARLAEE

-1154 AKEKEEQA
+1154 AKGKEA
-1162 RLEAERI
+1162 
-1169 AKEKE
+1169 
-1174 VARLAE
+1174 ARLAE
-1180 EARQRELAR
+1180 EAHQRELAR

-1195 AKEKEEQARLEAER
+1195 AKEKEET
-1209 IAKEKEEQ
+1209 
-1217 ARLEAERIAKEKEVA
+1217 
-1232 RLAEEARQRE
+1232 RQRE
-1242 LALLEA
+1242 L
-1248 ERIAK
+1248 
-1253 EKEEQARLEA
+1253 ARLEA

-1268 EKEAARLAEEARQR
+1268 EKEAARLAEEARQH
-1282 NATTKPVTYKQ
+1282 NATKPVTYKQ

-1312 ALNLE
+1312 ALNLQ

-1331 SMWLSYNNSDHKYHS
+1331 GMWLSYNNSNHKYHS

-1363 ETPEMANGVVL
+1363 ETPEMTNGVVL

-1381 QTNNEFSSLSGKN
+1381 QTNNEFSSLNGKN

-1402 AKQQIDQF
+1402 AKQQIDRF

-1439 LNMAYDVIID
+1439 LNMAYDVMIN

-1500 WEITPEISTYY
+1500 LEITPEISSYY

-1519 SQRINEQ
+1519 SQRINGQ

-1536 YHEANLSFGYKPW
+1536 YHEANIIFGYKPW
-1549 KVSMYAGSSRGKN
+1549 KVSMYAGNSRGQN

>member
-66 LGTILHNLPMIDFS
+66 LGTLLPNLPMIDFS
-80 PVDIQM
+80 PVDVQM

-180 RFPYMLRVGAG
+180 RFPYILRVGAG

-261 WVFLGTYTYWGGYK
+261 WVFLGTYTYWGGYT

-301 ISADNNEEF
+301 ITADDNEEF

-360 LLKLKGDINQGAGGL
+360 LLKLQGDINQGAGGL
-375 YFNGNYTVSGQN
+375 YFNGNYTVSGKN

-400 EGKQVNWQIRN
+400 EEKQVNWQIRN
-411 NDILSKIGNGTLHV
+411 NDILSKIGSGTLHV

-440 TVILNQKAD
+440 TVILNQTAD

-508 GAMIVNHNANEAST
+508 GAMIVNHNANQAST

-621 ETNTALHNGKLNVNI
+621 ETNAALHNGKLNVNI

-712 SRNIAQV
+712 SRNVAQV
-719 NTNFNA
+719 NANFNA

-789 LFGTITGIGN
+789 LFGTINGTGN
-799 SLVRLIENANWTLT
+799 SLVRLTENANWTLT

-831 NHANPT
+831 SQENPT
-837 VYNHLTINELSG
+837 VYNHLTINALNG
-849 EGTFHYTSALTNQR
+849 EGTFHYASALTNQR

-869 THQASGN
+869 TNQASGN

-994 EEARLAEEARQ
+994 EEVRLAEEARQ

-1054 ERIAKEKAEQAR
+1054 ERIAKEKEEQARLEAERIAKEKAEQAR
-1066 LEAERIAKAKEE
+1066 LEAERIAKEK
-1078 ARLAEEVRQ
+1078 AEQ
-1087 RELARLEAERIAKE
+1087 ARLEAERIAKE
-1101 KEEQARLEAERI
+1101 KEEQARLEEERI
-1113 AKEKEVARLAEE
+1113 AKEKEE
-1125 ARQRE
+1125 Q
-1130 LARLEAERIAKEKE
+1130 ARLEAERIAKEKE

-1174 VARLAE
+1174 D
-1180 EARQRELAR
+1180 
-1189 LEAERI
+1189 
-1195 AKEKEEQARLEAER
+1195 
-1209 IAKEKEEQ
+1209 
-1217 ARLEAERIAKEKEVA
+1217 
-1232 RLAEEARQRE
+1232 
-1242 LALLEA
+1242 
-1248 ERIAK
+1248 
-1253 EKEEQARLEA
+1253 
-1263 ERIAK
+1263 
-1268 EKEAARLAEEARQR
+1268 ARLAEEARQR

-1331 SMWLSYNNSDHKYHS
+1331 GMWLSHNNSEHKYHS

-1439 LNMAYDVIID
+1439 LNMAYDVMIN

-1459 RYHQFSSSEGEL
+1459 RYHQISSSEGEL

-1478 PAIKLP
+1478 PVIKLP

-1549 KVSMYAGSSRGKN
+1549 KVSMYAGNTRGKN

>member
-51 VGATN
+51 AGATN

-66 LGTILHNLPMIDFS
+66 LGTLLPNLPMIDFS
-80 PVDIQM
+80 PVDVQM

-261 WVFLGTYTYWGGYK
+261 WVFLGTYTYWGGYT

-360 LLKLKGDINQGAGGL
+360 LLKLQGDINQGAGGL

-387 ANTTW
+387 TNTTW

-411 NDILSKIGNGTLHV
+411 NDILSKIGSGTLHV

-508 GAMIVNHNANEAST
+508 GAMIVNHNANQEST

-621 ETNTALHNGKLNVNI
+621 ETNAALHNGKLNVNI

-712 SRNIAQV
+712 SRNVAQV
-719 NTNFNA
+719 NANFNA

-752 CSNEVISAKALNSF
+752 CSNEGISAKALNSF
-766 TATEIRGNTQLTDH
+766 TATEIHGNTQLTDH

-789 LFGTITGIGN
+789 LFGTINGTGN
-799 SLVRLIENANWTLT
+799 SLVRLTENANWTLT
-813 GDSQTAR
+813 GDSQTAH

-831 NHANPT
+831 SQENPT
-837 VYNHLTINELSG
+837 VYNHLTINALNG
-849 EGTFHYTSALTNQR
+849 EGTFHYASALTNQR

-869 THQASGN
+869 TNQASGN

-979 AEQARLE
+979 EEQARLE
-986 AERIAKAK
+986 AV
-994 EEARLAEEARQ
+994 
-1005 RELARLE
+1005 
-1012 AERIAKEK
+1012 
-1020 AEQARLEA
+1020 
-1028 ERIAKEKEEAR
+1028 RIAKEKEEAR
-1039 LAEEARQRELARLEA
+1039 LAEEARQH
-1054 ERIAKEKAEQAR
+1054 
-1066 LEAERIAKAKEE
+1066 
-1078 ARLAEEVRQ
+1078 
-1087 RELARLEAERIAKE
+1087 
-1101 KEEQARLEAERI
+1101 
-1113 AKEKEVARLAEE
+1113 
-1125 ARQRE
+1125 
-1130 LARLEAERIAKEKE
+1130 
-1144 EQARLEAERI
+1144 
-1154 AKEKEEQA
+1154 
-1162 RLEAERI
+1162 
-1169 AKEKE
+1169 
-1174 VARLAE
+1174 
-1180 EARQRELAR
+1180 
-1189 LEAERI
+1189 
-1195 AKEKEEQARLEAER
+1195 
-1209 IAKEKEEQ
+1209 
-1217 ARLEAERIAKEKEVA
+1217 
-1232 RLAEEARQRE
+1232 
-1242 LALLEA
+1242 
-1248 ERIAK
+1248 
-1253 EKEEQARLEA
+1253 
-1263 ERIAK
+1263 
-1268 EKEAARLAEEARQR
+1268 

-1331 SMWLSYNNSDHKYHS
+1331 GMWFSYNNSDHKYHS

-1363 ETPEMANGVVL
+1363 ETLEMANGIVL
-1374 GAMVTHA
+1374 GAMVTLA

-1426 GEHKFDRNIVNVG
+1426 GEHKFDRNILNVG
-1439 LNMAYDVIID
+1439 LNMAYDVIIN

-1459 RYHQFSSSEGEL
+1459 RYHQISSSEGEL

-1536 YHEANLSFGYKPW
+1536 YHEASLSFGYKPW
-1549 KVSMYAGSSRGKN
+1549 KVSMYAGNSRGKN

>member
-21 LHPSAFAAIVRSDVD
+21 LHPSAFGAIVRSDVD

-66 LGTILHNLPMIDFS
+66 LGTLLPNLPMIDFS
-80 PVDIQM
+80 PVDVQM

-191 TQFRESANKDREEL
+191 TQFRESADKNREEL

-310 IWEATDKTSTIR
+310 IWETAGKTSTIR
-322 STRNNNKTLVVDLID
+322 STKNNNKTLVVDLID
-337 ASLKTAEE
+337 TSLKTAEE
-345 QLNYGKTAYLNGNNG
+345 QLNYGKTAYLSGNNG

-375 YFNGNYTVSGQN
+375 YFNGDYTVSGQST
-387 ANTTW
+387 NTAW
-392 TGAGISVA
+392 TGAGISVG

-411 NDILSKIGNGTLHV
+411 NDILSKIGRGTLHV

-440 TVILNQKAD
+440 TVILNQQAD

-464 GRPTVILNDAE
+464 GRSTVILNDAE

-508 GAMIVNHNANEAST
+508 GAMIVNHNENQAST

-527 QNLFLPEQVTIREV
+527 QNLFFPEQVKIREV
-541 HNSNRPAGYHLYHWQ
+541 YNSNRPAGDHLYHWQ

-566 KHDNM
+566 KHGNM

-576 CKPGQGS
+576 CKPDQGS

-603 REIQRKDVTI
+603 RETQRPDATI

-621 ETNTALHNGKLNVNI
+621 ETNASLHNGKLNVNI

-658 LNQGIAM
+658 LNQGIAL

-698 ANNINVNNNSVFYS
+698 ANSINVNNNSVFYS
-712 SRNIAQV
+712 SRNVAQV
-719 NTNFNA
+719 NANFNA

-730 IHLGYKSGDPVC
+730 IHLGYKNNDPVC

-752 CSNEVISAKALNSF
+752 CSNEVISTKALDSF
-766 TATEIRGNTQLTDH
+766 TATEIRGNTQLTDN

-789 LFGTITGIGN
+789 LFGTINGIGN
-799 SLVRLIENANWTLT
+799 SQVRLTENTNWTLT

-849 EGTFHYTSALTNQR
+849 EGEFHYTSALTNQR

-869 THQASGN
+869 AHQASGN

-954 EARLAEEARQREL
+954 A
-967 ARLEAERIAKEK
+967 
-979 AEQARLE
+979 
-986 AERIAKAK
+986 
-994 EEARLAEEARQ
+994 
-1005 RELARLE
+1005 
-1012 AERIAKEK
+1012 
-1020 AEQARLEA
+1020 
-1028 ERIAKEKEEAR
+1028 
-1039 LAEEARQRELARLEA
+1039 
-1054 ERIAKEKAEQAR
+1054 
-1066 LEAERIAKAKEE
+1066 
-1078 ARLAEEVRQ
+1078 
-1087 RELARLEAERIAKE
+1087 
-1101 KEEQARLEAERI
+1101 
-1113 AKEKEVARLAEE
+1113 ARLAEE

-1154 AKEKEEQA
+1154 AKEKEA
-1162 RLEAERI
+1162 
-1169 AKEKE
+1169 
-1174 VARLAE
+1174 ARLAE

-1209 IAKEKEEQ
+1209 IAKEKE
-1217 ARLEAERIAKEKEVA
+1217 AA

-1242 LALLEA
+1242 LARLEA

-1268 EKEAARLAEEARQR
+1268 EKEAARLAEEARQH
-1282 NATTKPVTYKQ
+1282 NATKPVTYKQ

-1312 ALNLE
+1312 ALNLQ

-1331 SMWLSYNNSDHKYHS
+1331 GMWLSYNNSNHKYHS

-1363 ETPEMANGVVL
+1363 ETPEMTNGVVL

-1381 QTNNEFSSLSGKN
+1381 QTNNEFSSLNGKN

-1402 AKQQIDQF
+1402 AKQQIDRF

-1439 LNMAYDVIID
+1439 LNMAYDVMIN

-1500 WEITPEISTYY
+1500 LEITPEISSYY

-1519 SQRINEQ
+1519 SQRINGQ

-1536 YHEANLSFGYKPW
+1536 YHEANIIFGYKPW
-1549 KVSMYAGSSRGKN
+1549 KVSMYAGNSRGQN

>member
-66 LGTILHNLPMIDFS
+66 LGTILPNLPMIDFS
-80 PVDIQM
+80 PVDVQM

-159 EVVPMPTTTAG
+159 EVIPMPTTTAG

-191 TQFRESANKDREEL
+191 TQFRESADKDREEL

-310 IWEATDKTSTIR
+310 IWEAADKTSTIR

-392 TGAGISVA
+392 TGAGISIA

-411 NDILSKIGNGTLHV
+411 NDILSKIGSGTLHV

-508 GAMIVNHNANEAST
+508 GAMIVNHNANQAST

-541 HNSNRPAGYHLYHWQ
+541 QNSNRPAGYHLYHWQ

-576 CKPGQGS
+576 CKPDQGS
-583 TDDWEIVATDR
+583 TEDWEIVATDR

-621 ETNTALHNGKLNVNI
+621 ETNAALHNGKLNVNI

-658 LNQGIAM
+658 LNQGIAL

-698 ANNINVNNNSVFYS
+698 ANNINVNNNSVLYS
-712 SRNIAQV
+712 SRNVAQV
-719 NTNFNA
+719 NANFNA

-752 CSNEVISAKALNSF
+752 CSNDDISAKALNSF

-789 LFGTITGIGN
+789 LFGTINGTGN
-799 SLVRLIENANWTLT
+799 SLVRLTENANWTLT

-831 NHANPT
+831 SQENPT
-837 VYNHLTINELSG
+837 VYNHLTINALNG
-849 EGTFHYTSALTNQR
+849 EGTFHYASALTNQR

-896 DASKATRD
+896 DASKAIRD

-954 EARLAEEARQREL
+954 AARLAEEA
-967 ARLEAERIAKEK
+967 
-979 AEQARLE
+979 
-986 AERIAKAK
+986 
-994 EEARLAEEARQ
+994 
-1005 RELARLE
+1005 
-1012 AERIAKEK
+1012 
-1020 AEQARLEA
+1020 
-1028 ERIAKEKEEAR
+1028 
-1039 LAEEARQRELARLEA
+1039 
-1054 ERIAKEKAEQAR
+1054 
-1066 LEAERIAKAKEE
+1066 
-1078 ARLAEEVRQ
+1078 RQ

-1113 AKEKEVARLAEE
+1113 AKEKEDARLAEE

-1154 AKEKEEQA
+1154 AKEKEE
-1162 RLEAERI
+1162 
-1169 AKEKE
+1169 
-1174 VARLAE
+1174 ARLAE

-1209 IAKEKEEQ
+1209 IAKEKEE
-1217 ARLEAERIAKEKEVA
+1217 A
-1232 RLAEEARQRE
+1232 RLAEEARP
-1242 LALLEA
+1242 
-1248 ERIAK
+1248 
-1253 EKEEQARLEA
+1253 
-1263 ERIAK
+1263 
-1268 EKEAARLAEEARQR
+1268 R
-1282 NATTKPVTYKQ
+1282 NTTTKPVTYKQ

-1312 ALNLE
+1312 ALNLQ

-1331 SMWLSYNNSDHKYHS
+1331 GMWLSYNNSNHKYHS

-1363 ETPEMANGVVL
+1363 ETPEMTNGVVL

-1381 QTNNEFSSLSGKN
+1381 QTNNEFSSLNGKN

-1402 AKQQIDQF
+1402 AKQQIDRF

-1439 LNMAYDVIID
+1439 LNMAYDVIINS
-1449 GLQITPMLGV
+1449 LQITPMLGV
-1459 RYHQFSSSEGEL
+1459 RYHQISSSEGEL

-1549 KVSMYAGSSRGKN
+1549 KVSMYAGNSRGKN

>member
-66 LGTILHNLPMIDFS
+66 LGTLLPNLPMIDFS
-80 PVDIQM
+80 PVDVQM

-180 RFPYMLRVGAG
+180 RFPYILRVGAG

-261 WVFLGTYTYWGGYK
+261 WVFLGTYTYWGGYT

-301 ISADNNEEF
+301 ITADDNEEF

-360 LLKLKGDINQGAGGL
+360 LLKLQGDINQGAGGL
-375 YFNGNYTVSGQN
+375 YFNGNYTVSGKN

-400 EGKQVNWQIRN
+400 EEKQVNWQIRN
-411 NDILSKIGNGTLHV
+411 NDILSKIGSGTLHV

-440 TVILNQKAD
+440 TVILNQTAD

-508 GAMIVNHNANEAST
+508 GAMIVNHNANQAST

-621 ETNTALHNGKLNVNI
+621 ETNAALHNGKLNVNI

-712 SRNIAQV
+712 SRNVAQV
-719 NTNFNA
+719 NANFNA

-789 LFGTITGIGN
+789 LFGTINGTGN
-799 SLVRLIENANWTLT
+799 SLVRLTENANWTLT

-831 NHANPT
+831 SQENPT
-837 VYNHLTINELSG
+837 VYNHLTINALNG
-849 EGTFHYTSALTNQR
+849 EGTFHYASALTNQR

-869 THQASGN
+869 TNQASGN

-986 AERIAKAK
+986 AERIAKEK

-1005 RELARLE
+1005 RELACLEAERIAKEKEEQARLEAERIAKEKAEQARLE

-1028 ERIAKEKEEAR
+1028 ERIAKEKEE
-1039 LAEEARQRELARLEA
+1039 
-1054 ERIAKEKAEQAR
+1054 QAR
-1066 LEAERIAKAKEE
+1066 LEE
-1078 ARLAEEVRQ
+1078 
-1087 RELARLEAERIAKE
+1087 ERIAKE
-1101 KEEQARLEAERI
+1101 KEEQ
-1113 AKEKEVARLAEE
+1113 
-1125 ARQRE
+1125 
-1130 LARLEAERIAKEKE
+1130 ARLEAERIAKEKE

-1174 VARLAE
+1174 D
-1180 EARQRELAR
+1180 
-1189 LEAERI
+1189 
-1195 AKEKEEQARLEAER
+1195 
-1209 IAKEKEEQ
+1209 
-1217 ARLEAERIAKEKEVA
+1217 
-1232 RLAEEARQRE
+1232 
-1242 LALLEA
+1242 
-1248 ERIAK
+1248 
-1253 EKEEQARLEA
+1253 
-1263 ERIAK
+1263 
-1268 EKEAARLAEEARQR
+1268 ARLAEEARQR

-1331 SMWLSYNNSDHKYHS
+1331 GMWLSHNNSEHKYHS

-1439 LNMAYDVIID
+1439 LNMAYDVMIN

-1459 RYHQFSSSEGEL
+1459 RYHQISSSEGEL

-1478 PAIKLP
+1478 PVIKLP

-1549 KVSMYAGSSRGKN
+1549 KVSMYAGNTRGKN